1 MIIILNRYSDFL
13 HLNIYFLKN
22 YLTTGVRMSFIK
34 SKNILLVLV
43 SLSVSFVHAYG
54 QPKLDVPDIEF
65 DTFTLDNGLTVVVHE
80 DRKVPM
86 VAVNIWYH
94 VGSKNEKQGKTGF
107 AHLFEHL
114 MFNGTENY
122 NAEYFE
128 PFEKIGA
135 TDQNGTTNSD
145 RTNYFQ
151 NVPTNALDLALW
163 MESERMG
170 HILNVIDQEKLDEQ
184 RGVVQNEKRQGENQ
198 PYGQVWNAIGE
209 AVFPEGHPYSW
220 SVIGSM
226 DDLNAATLD
235 DVKEWFETYYGPTN
249 AVLALAGDID
259 LETAKA
265 KAEEY
270 FGDIPGGPPLS
281 KPKKWIAKRSE
292 QTREVM
298 EDNVPQ
304 TRIYKVWNVAE
315 DGTNDAQALELA
327 ASTLSGSKNSP
338 LYQELVYKTSLAS
351 SVSAFYYGREIA
363 GLFVIVAT
371 VASDQDPNEVE
382 QVMDETLKK
391 YLQRGPDAKLLKNI
405 KTSSVSSLTN
415 GLQRI
420 GGFGGKSDILAT
432 YQTLYGDAGAF
443 REQLNVYLNTST
455 TDIKKAANKWLS
467 SGDYVL
473 SIVPAKKTS
482 VVKSSVDRSKGIPY
496 PTEKLSYSFP
506 KIESAILDNG
516 SKLVLAERNDLPLV
530 NLEVVFNKGWAIE
543 SLDKQGLV
551 NFTMS
556 MIDEGTAK
564 YSSLEFAE
572 AQEALGSGVSFG
584 SSIDTTYASMSSLKA
599 NLEPTLDLLKEGL
612 LNPTFP
618 QDELDKVQKRWLDSI
633 DQQLNNPGSVAN
645 RKIRSLVYGEGHPYA
660 KESGSGIKDTVETFT
675 RNDLIEMHE
684 MLTNPNDTT
693 FIVTGDI
700 NLEDAKSLLNKK
712 FGTWVS
718 ADSNNSEINLYTV
731 ADQTKPRVFLID
743 KPGAIQS
750 YILAA
755 QLLPPTNSDDDILI
769 DYMNYAIAGSFTSR
783 LNMNLREDKSWSY
796 GVRTSTGY
804 SQGQRLMRMTA
815 PVQTDKT
822 APAILEVLREYNEY
836 INNSP
841 ITEDELS
848 KIKNARTLRLPGQY
862 ETLGALLG
870 GMEDIV
876 KYEREFNY
884 LDTIADKR
892 NAIELNDVRA
902 ATKKYLDTNK
912 WTWVIVGDLSQ
923 IETPIRDLNIGTVE
937 VLNN

>member
-1 MIIILNRYSDFL
+1 MKIA
-13 HLNIYFLKN
+13 K
-22 YLTTGVRMSFIK
+22 T
-34 SKNILLVLV
+34 KNILFVLITF
-43 SLSVSFVHAYG
+43 SVSTLFAYG
-54 QPKLDVPDIEF
+54 QTKLDVPDIEY
-65 DTFTLDNGLTVVVHE
+65 DTFTLNNGLTVVVHE

-86 VAVNIWYH
+86 VAVNVWYH
-94 VGSKNEKQGKTGF
+94 VGSKNEKVGKTGF

-135 TDQNGTTNSD
+135 TDQNGTTNND

-198 PYGQVWNAIGE
+198 PYGQVFNAIGK
-209 AVFPEGHPYSW
+209 AVFPKGHPYSW

-226 DDLNAATLD
+226 EDLNAATLD

-249 AVLALAGDID
+249 AVIALAGDID
-259 LETAKA
+259 LETAKI
-265 KAEEY
+265 KVQEY
-270 FGDIPGGPPLS
+270 FGDIQAGPPLT
-281 KPKKWIAKRSE
+281 KPKKWIAKRTE

-304 TRIYKVWNVAE
+304 TRIYKVWNVPE
-315 DGTNDAQALELA
+315 DGTAEAQALDLA
-327 ASTLSGSKNSP
+327 SSTLAGSKNSP
-338 LYQELVYKTSLAS
+338 LYQELVYKTGLATG
-351 SVSAFYYGREIA
+351 VSAFYYGREIA
-363 GLFVIVAT
+363 GLFIISAT
-371 VASDQDPNEVE
+371 VAPGQDVNEVE
-382 QVMDETLKK
+382 NVIDATLQK
-391 YLQRGPDAKLLKNI
+391 YLKTGPNSKLLKNT
-405 KTSSVSSLTN
+405 KTSTIAGLTN

-443 REQLNVYLNTST
+443 KKILAMYLDTSSN
-455 TDIKKAANKWLS
+455 DVKKAANKWLS

-473 SIVPAKKTS
+473 TIVPAAKTS
-482 VVKSSVDRSKGIPY
+482 VVESLVDRSKGIPY

-506 KIESAILDNG
+506 TIKSAILENG

-530 NLEVVFNKGWAIE
+530 QLEIVFNNGYAIE
-543 SLDKQGLV
+543 SDNELGLV

-556 MIDEGTAK
+556 MVDEGTDK
-564 YSSLEFAE
+564 YNSLEFAE
-572 AQEALGSGVSFG
+572 MQESLGSGIGFG
-584 SSIDTTYASMSSLKA
+584 SSIDTTYASMSSLKV
-599 NLEPTLDLLKEGL
+599 NLEKTLDLFKEGL

-618 QDELDKVQKRWLDSI
+618 QVELDKVKKRWLAGI
-633 DQQLNNPGSVAN
+633 DQELNSPASMAN
-645 RKIRSLVYGEGHPYA
+645 REIRTLVYGSGHPYA
-660 KESGSGIKDTVETFT
+660 KASSSGVKNTVENFT
-675 RNDLIEMHE
+675 REDLQGMYAK
-684 MLTNPNDTT
+684 LTNPNDAT

-700 NLEDAKSLLNKK
+700 SLADATELLNKK
-712 FGTWVS
+712 F
-718 ADSNNSEINLYTV
+718 SNWKSPDKAIAQVDLFNVN
-731 ADQTKPRVFLID
+731 DQASPRVFLID

-822 APAILEVLREYNEY
+822 APAITEILREYNEY
-836 INNSP
+836 INSSP
-841 ITEDELS
+841 INEEELS

-870 GMEDIV
+870 GIEDIV
-876 KYEREFNY
+876 KYNRDFDY

-892 NAIELNDVRA
+892 NSIKLEDVQS
-902 ATKKYLDTNK
+902 ATTKYLDTNK
-912 WTWVIVGDLSQ
+912 WTWVIVGDLNE
-923 IETPIRDLNIGTVE
+923 IENPVRDLNIGPVKVIE
-937 VLNN
+937 N

>member
-1 MIIILNRYSDFL
+1 MDLFK
-13 HLNIYFLKN
+13 F
-22 YLTTGVRMSFIK
+22 
-34 SKNILLVLV
+34 KNIFLILATVTI
-43 SLSVSFVHAYG
+43 SSIQAYG
-54 QPKLDVPDIEF
+54 QPELEVPDIEF
-65 DTFTLDNGLTVVVHE
+65 ETFTLDNGLTVVVHE

-94 VGSKNEKQGKTGF
+94 VGSKNEKPGKTGF

-170 HILNVIDQEKLDEQ
+170 HILNVIDQDKLDEQ

-209 AVFPEGHPYSW
+209 AVFPKGHPYSW

-259 LETAKA
+259 VETAKI
-265 KAEEY
+265 KVQEY
-270 FGDIPGGPPLS
+270 FGDIPGGPPLT

-315 DGTNDAQALELA
+315 DGTNEAQALDLA
-327 ASTLSGSKNSP
+327 SSTLAGSKNSP
-338 LYQELVYKTSLAS
+338 LYQELVYKTGLAS
-351 SVSAFYYGREIA
+351 GVSAFYYGREIA

-371 VASDQDPNEVE
+371 VASGQDPDEVE
-382 QVMDETLKK
+382 KVIDDTLEK
-391 YLQRGPDAKLLKNI
+391 YLQRGPDNKLLKNI
-405 KTSSVSSLTN
+405 KTSSISSLTN

-443 REQLNVYLNTST
+443 REQLSIYLNTSAV
-455 TDIKKAANKWLS
+455 DIKKAANKWLT

-482 VVKSSVDRSKGIPY
+482 VVKSQVDRSKGIPY

-506 KIESAILDNG
+506 KIQSAVLDNG

-543 SLDKQGLV
+543 SNEQQGLA

-556 MIDEGTAK
+556 MMDEGTKK
-564 YSSLEFAE
+564 YSSLDFAE
-572 AQEALGSGVSFG
+572 AQERLGSGIGYG
-584 SSIDTTYASMSSLKA
+584 SSIDTTYASLSSMKV
-599 NLEPTLDLLKEGL
+599 NLEATLDLFKEGL
-612 LNPTFP
+612 LNPIFP
-618 QDELDKVQKRWLDSI
+618 QAELDKVKKRWLDSI

-645 RKIRSLVYGEGHPYA
+645 RKIRGLVYGEGHPYA
-660 KESGSGIKDTVETFT
+660 KESSSGLKETVEQFT
-675 RNDLIEMHE
+675 REDLIQMHSL
-684 MLTNPNDTT
+684 LTNPSDST

-700 NLEDAKSLLNKK
+700 SINEATELLNKK
-712 FGTWVS
+712 FNDWTSQASDINPIDLFTVE
-718 ADSNNSEINLYTV
+718 DQSE
-731 ADQTKPRVFLID
+731 PRVFLID

-783 LNMNLREDKSWSY
+783 INMNLREDKSWSY

-836 INNSP
+836 VNDSP
-841 ITEDELS
+841 ITADELS

-876 KYEREFNY
+876 KYNRDFDY

-892 NAIELNDVRA
+892 NAILLEDVRSA
-902 ATKKYLDTNK
+902 SKKYLDTNK
-912 WTWVIVGDLSQ
+912 WTWVIVGDLAQ
-923 IETPIRDLNIGTVE
+923 IESPVRELNIGKVE
-937 VLNN
+937 ILTN

>member
-1 MIIILNRYSDFL
+1 MKIAN
-13 HLNIYFLKN
+13 
-22 YLTTGVRMSFIK
+22 T
-34 SKNILLVLV
+34 KNILLALIT
-43 SLSVSFVHAYG
+43 LSTTASFAYG
-54 QPKLDVPDIEF
+54 QTELNVPDIEY
-65 DTFTLDNGLTVVVHE
+65 DTFTLSNGLTVVVHE

-86 VAVNIWYH
+86 VAVNVWYH
-94 VGSKNEKQGKTGF
+94 VGSKNEKVGKTGF

-135 TDQNGTTNSD
+135 TDQNGTTNND

-198 PYGQVWNAIGE
+198 PYGQVFNAIGK
-209 AVFPEGHPYSW
+209 AAFPEGHPYSW

-226 DDLNAATLD
+226 ADLNAATLD

-249 AVLALAGDID
+249 AVIALAGDID
-259 LETAKA
+259 LETAKI
-265 KAEEY
+265 KVQEY
-270 FGDIPGGPPLS
+270 FGDIQPGPPLT
-281 KPKKWIAKRSE
+281 KPKKWIAKRTE

-304 TRIYKVWNVAE
+304 TRIYKVWNVPE
-315 DGTNDAQALELA
+315 DGTAEAQALDLA
-327 ASTLSGSKNSP
+327 SSTLAGSKNSP
-338 LYQELVYKTSLAS
+338 LYQELVYKTGLATG
-351 SVSAFYYGREIA
+351 VSAFYYGREIA
-363 GLFVIVAT
+363 GLFIISAT
-371 VASDQDPNEVE
+371 VAPEQDVKEVE
-382 QVMDETLKK
+382 SVIDATLEK
-391 YLQRGPDAKLLKNI
+391 YLKTGPNSKLLKNT
-405 KTSSVSSLTN
+405 KTSTIAGLTN

-443 REQLNVYLNTST
+443 RKILEMYLDTSANEV
-455 TDIKKAANKWLS
+455 KAASNKWLS

-473 SIVPAKKTS
+473 TIVPAAKTS
-482 VVKSSVDRSKGIPY
+482 IVESTIDRSKGIPY

-506 KIESAILDNG
+506 KIQSAVLNNG

-530 NLEVVFNKGWAIE
+530 QLEIVFNNGYAVE
-543 SLDKQGLV
+543 SEDELGLV

-556 MIDEGTAK
+556 MVDEGTKK
-564 YSSLEFAE
+564 YNSLEFAE
-572 AQEALGSGVSFG
+572 MQESLGSGIGFG
-584 SSIDTTYASMSSLKA
+584 SSIDTTYASMSSLKV
-599 NLEPTLDLLKEGL
+599 NLEKTLDLFKEGL
-612 LNPTFP
+612 LNPIFP
-618 QDELDKVQKRWLDSI
+618 QVELDKVKKRWLAGI
-633 DQQLNNPGSVAN
+633 DQELNSPASMAN
-645 RKIRSLVYGEGHPYA
+645 REIRTLVYGSGHPYA
-660 KESGSGIKDTVETFT
+660 KASSSGTKNTVETFT
-675 RNDLIEMHE
+675 REDLQAMYAKI
-684 MLTNPNDTT
+684 TNPNDAT

-700 NLEDAKSLLNKK
+700 SLADATNLLNKK
-712 FGTWVS
+712 F
-718 ADSNNSEINLYTV
+718 SNWKSSNKSTIKVNLFDV
-731 ADQTKPRVFLID
+731 EDQTSPRVFLID

-755 QLLPPTNSDDDILI
+755 QLLPPTNSNDDILI

-822 APAILEVLREYNEY
+822 APAILEILREYDEY
-836 INNSP
+836 INSSP
-841 ITEDELS
+841 INSDELS

-862 ETLGALLG
+862 ETLSALLG
-870 GMEDIV
+870 GIEDIV
-876 KYEREFNY
+876 KYNRDYDY

-892 NAIELNDVRA
+892 NSIKLEDVQS
-902 ATKKYLDTNK
+902 ATSKYLDTNK
-912 WTWVIVGDLSQ
+912 WTWVIVGDLNE
-923 IETPIRDLNIGTVE
+923 IEDPIRELNIGPLE
-937 VLNN
+937 IIKN

>member
-1 MIIILNRYSDFL
+1 MKIAN
-13 HLNIYFLKN
+13 
-22 YLTTGVRMSFIK
+22 T
-34 SKNILLVLV
+34 KNILLAFIT
-43 SLSVSFVHAYG
+43 LSTTASFAYG
-54 QPKLDVPDIEF
+54 QTELNVPDIEY
-65 DTFTLDNGLTVVVHE
+65 DTFTLSNGLTVVVHE

-86 VAVNIWYH
+86 VAVNVWYH
-94 VGSKNEKQGKTGF
+94 VGSKNEKVGKTGF

-135 TDQNGTTNSD
+135 TDQNGTTNND

-198 PYGQVWNAIGE
+198 PYGQVFNAIGK
-209 AVFPEGHPYSW
+209 AAFPEGHPYSW

-226 DDLNAATLD
+226 ADLNAATLD

-249 AVLALAGDID
+249 AVIALAGDID
-259 LETAKA
+259 LETAKI
-265 KAEEY
+265 KVQEY
-270 FGDIPGGPPLS
+270 FGDIQPGPPLT
-281 KPKKWIAKRSE
+281 KPKKWIAKRTE

-304 TRIYKVWNVAE
+304 TRIYKVWNVPE
-315 DGTNDAQALELA
+315 DGTAEAQALDLA
-327 ASTLSGSKNSP
+327 SSTLAGSKNSP
-338 LYQELVYKTSLAS
+338 LYQELVYKTGLATG
-351 SVSAFYYGREIA
+351 VSAFYYGREIA
-363 GLFVIVAT
+363 GLFIISAT
-371 VASDQDPNEVE
+371 VAPKQDVKEVE
-382 QVMDETLKK
+382 SVIDATLEK
-391 YLQRGPDAKLLKNI
+391 YLKTGPNSKLLKNT
-405 KTSSVSSLTN
+405 KTSTIAGLTN

-443 REQLNVYLNTST
+443 RKILEMYLDTSANEV
-455 TDIKKAANKWLS
+455 KAASNKWLS

-473 SIVPAKKTS
+473 TIVPAAKTS
-482 VVKSSVDRSKGIPY
+482 IVESTIDRSKGIPY

-506 KIESAILDNG
+506 KIQSAVLNNG

-530 NLEVVFNKGWAIE
+530 QLEIVFNNGYAVE
-543 SLDKQGLV
+543 SEDELGLV

-556 MIDEGTAK
+556 MVDEGTKK
-564 YSSLEFAE
+564 YNSLEFAE
-572 AQEALGSGVSFG
+572 MQESLGSGIGFG
-584 SSIDTTYASMSSLKA
+584 SSIDTTYASMSSLKV
-599 NLEPTLDLLKEGL
+599 NLEKTLDLFKEGL
-612 LNPTFP
+612 LNPIFP
-618 QDELDKVQKRWLDSI
+618 QVELDKVKKRWLAGI
-633 DQQLNNPGSVAN
+633 DQELNSPASMAN
-645 RKIRSLVYGEGHPYA
+645 REIRTLVYGSGHPYA
-660 KESGSGIKDTVETFT
+660 KASSSGTKNTVETFT
-675 RNDLIEMHE
+675 REDLQAMYAKI
-684 MLTNPNDTT
+684 TNPNDAT

-700 NLEDAKSLLNKK
+700 SLADATNLLNKK
-712 FGTWVS
+712 F
-718 ADSNNSEINLYTV
+718 SNWKSSNKSTIKVNLFDV
-731 ADQTKPRVFLID
+731 EDQTSPRVFLID

-755 QLLPPTNSDDDILI
+755 QLLPPTNSNDDILI

-822 APAILEVLREYNEY
+822 APAILEILREYDEY
-836 INNSP
+836 INSSP
-841 ITEDELS
+841 INSDELS

-870 GMEDIV
+870 GIEDIV
-876 KYEREFNY
+876 KYNRDYDY

-892 NAIELNDVRA
+892 NSIKLEDVQS
-902 ATKKYLDTNK
+902 ATSKYLDTNK
-912 WTWVIVGDLSQ
+912 WTWVIVGDLNE
-923 IETPIRDLNIGTVE
+923 IEDPIRELNIGPLE
-937 VLNN
+937 IIKN

>member
-1 MIIILNRYSDFL
+1 M
-13 HLNIYFLKN
+13 NIKN
-22 YLTTGVRMSFIK
+22 T
-34 SKNILLVLV
+34 KNILFLLITF
-43 SLSVSFVHAYG
+43 SIGTSFAYG
-54 QPKLDVPDIEF
+54 QAELEVPDIKY
-65 DTFTLDNGLTVVVHE
+65 DTFTLENGLTVVVHE

-86 VAVNIWYH
+86 VAVNVWYH
-94 VGSKNEKQGKTGF
+94 VGSKNEKVGKTGF

-122 NAEYFE
+122 NNEYFE

-170 HILNVIDQEKLDEQ
+170 HILDVIDEDKLNEQ
-184 RGVVQNEKRQGENQ
+184 RGVVQNEKRQGENS
-198 PYGQVWNAIGE
+198 PYGKAFNSINTGA
-209 AVFPEGHPYSW
+209 FPIGHPYSW

-226 DDLNAATLD
+226 EDLNAATLD

-259 LETAKA
+259 LETAKI
-265 KAEEY
+265 KVQEY
-270 FGDIPGGPPLS
+270 FGDIQGGPPLT
-281 KPKKWIAKRSE
+281 KPKKWIAKRTE
-292 QTREVM
+292 QTREIM

-304 TRIYKVWNVAE
+304 TRIYKVWNVPE
-315 DGTNDAQALELA
+315 DGTPEAQALDLA
-327 ASTLSGSKNSP
+327 ASTLAGSKNSP
-338 LYQELVYKTSLAS
+338 LYQELVYKTGLATS
-351 SVSAFYYGREIA
+351 ASAFYYGREIA
-363 GLFVIVAT
+363 GLFIISAT
-371 VASDQDPNEVE
+371 VAPNQDAAKVESIIDSTLEKFLKTGPN
-382 QVMDETLKK
+382 
-391 YLQRGPDAKLLKNI
+391 AKLLKNT
-405 KTSSVSSLTN
+405 KTSTIAGLTN

-443 REQLNVYLNTST
+443 RNILEIYLDTSA
-455 TDIKKAANKWLS
+455 KEVKQAANKWLS

-473 SIVPAKKTS
+473 SIVPAAKTS
-482 VVKSSVDRSKGIPY
+482 VVKSKVDRTKGIPY

-506 KIESAILDNG
+506 KIQSTVLDNG

-530 NLEVVFNKGWAIE
+530 QLEIVFNNGYAVE
-543 SLDKQGLV
+543 SNDELGLV

-556 MIDEGTAK
+556 MVDEGTKK
-564 YSSLEFAE
+564 YDSLEFAE
-572 AQEALGSGVSFG
+572 MQESLGSGIGFG
-584 SSIDTTYASMSSLKA
+584 SSIDTTYASMSSLKV
-599 NLEPTLDLLKEGL
+599 NLEQTLDLFKEGL

-618 QDELDKVQKRWLDSI
+618 QVELDKVKKRWLAGI
-633 DQQLNNPGSVAN
+633 DQELNSPASMAN
-645 RKIRSLVYGEGHPYA
+645 REIRSLVYGSGHPYA
-660 KESGSGIKDTVETFT
+660 KASSSGIKSTVEAFK
-675 RNDLIEMHE
+675 REDLIDMYSK
-684 MLTNPNDTT
+684 LTNPNDAT
-693 FIVTGDI
+693 FIITGDI
-700 NLEDAKSLLNKK
+700 SLDEATQLLNNK
-712 FGTWVS
+712 FTDWTSLNETS
-718 ADSNNSEINLYTV
+718 AKVDLFNVE
-731 ADQTKPRVFLID
+731 DQASPRVFLID

-822 APAILEVLREYNEY
+822 APAILEILREYDEY
-836 INNSP
+836 INTTP
-841 ITEDELS
+841 INADELS

-862 ETLGALLG
+862 ETLSALLG
-870 GMEDIV
+870 GIEDIV
-876 KYEREFNY
+876 KYNRDFNY

-892 NAIELNDVRA
+892 NSIKLEDVRLA
-902 ATKKYLDTNK
+902 STKYLDTNK
-912 WTWVIVGDLSQ
+912 WTWVIVGDLKE
-923 IETPIRDLNIGTVE
+923 IEGPIRELNIGNLE
-937 VLNN
+937 IISN

>member
-1 MIIILNRYSDFL
+1 M
-13 HLNIYFLKN
+13 NIKN
-22 YLTTGVRMSFIK
+22 T
-34 SKNILLVLV
+34 KNILFLLITF
-43 SLSVSFVHAYG
+43 SIGTSFAYG
-54 QPKLDVPDIEF
+54 QAELEVPDIKY
-65 DTFTLDNGLTVVVHE
+65 DTFTLENGLTVVVHE

-86 VAVNIWYH
+86 VAVNVWYH
-94 VGSKNEKQGKTGF
+94 VGSKNEKVGKTGF

-122 NAEYFE
+122 NNEYFE

-170 HILNVIDQEKLDEQ
+170 HILDVIDEDKLNEQ
-184 RGVVQNEKRQGENQ
+184 RGVVQNEKRQGENS
-198 PYGQVWNAIGE
+198 PYGKAFNSINTGA
-209 AVFPEGHPYSW
+209 FPIGHPYSW

-226 DDLNAATLD
+226 EDLNAATLD

-259 LETAKA
+259 LETAKI
-265 KAEEY
+265 KVQEY
-270 FGDIPGGPPLS
+270 FGDIQGGPPLT
-281 KPKKWIAKRSE
+281 KPKKWIAKRTE
-292 QTREVM
+292 QTREIM

-304 TRIYKVWNVAE
+304 TRIYKVWNVPE
-315 DGTNDAQALELA
+315 DGTPEAQALDLA
-327 ASTLSGSKNSP
+327 ASTLAGSKNSP
-338 LYQELVYKTSLAS
+338 LYQELVYKTGLATS
-351 SVSAFYYGREIA
+351 ASAFYYGREIA
-363 GLFVIVAT
+363 GLFIISAT
-371 VASDQDPNEVE
+371 VAPNQDAAKVESIIDSTLEKFLKTGPN
-382 QVMDETLKK
+382 
-391 YLQRGPDAKLLKNI
+391 AKLLKNT
-405 KTSSVSSLTN
+405 KTSTIAGLTN

-443 REQLNVYLNTST
+443 RNILEMYLDTSA
-455 TDIKKAANKWLS
+455 KEVKQAANKWLS

-473 SIVPAKKTS
+473 SIVPAAKTS
-482 VVKSSVDRSKGIPY
+482 VVKSKVDRTKGIPY

-506 KIESAILDNG
+506 KIQSTVLDNG

-530 NLEVVFNKGWAIE
+530 QLEIVFNNGYAVE
-543 SLDKQGLV
+543 SNDELGLV

-556 MIDEGTAK
+556 MVDEGTKK
-564 YSSLEFAE
+564 YDSLEFAE
-572 AQEALGSGVSFG
+572 MQESLGSGIGFG
-584 SSIDTTYASMSSLKA
+584 SSIDTTYASMSSLKV
-599 NLEPTLDLLKEGL
+599 NLEQTLDLFKEGL

-618 QDELDKVQKRWLDSI
+618 QVELDKVKKRWLAGI
-633 DQQLNNPGSVAN
+633 DQELNSPASMAN
-645 RKIRSLVYGEGHPYA
+645 REIRTLVYGSGHPYA
-660 KESGSGIKDTVETFT
+660 KASSSGIKSTVEAFK
-675 RNDLIEMHE
+675 REDLIDMYSK
-684 MLTNPNDTT
+684 LTNPNDAT
-693 FIVTGDI
+693 FIITGDI
-700 NLEDAKSLLNKK
+700 SLDEATQLLNNK
-712 FGTWVS
+712 FTDWTSLNETS
-718 ADSNNSEINLYTV
+718 AKVDLFNVE
-731 ADQTKPRVFLID
+731 DQASPRVFLID

-822 APAILEVLREYNEY
+822 APAILEILREYDEY
-836 INNSP
+836 INTTP
-841 ITEDELS
+841 INADELS

-862 ETLGALLG
+862 ETLSALLG
-870 GMEDIV
+870 GIEDIV
-876 KYEREFNY
+876 KYNRDFNY

-892 NAIELNDVRA
+892 NSIKLEDVRLA
-902 ATKKYLDTNK
+902 STKYLDTNK
-912 WTWVIVGDLSQ
+912 WTWVIVGDLKE
-923 IETPIRDLNIGTVE
+923 IEGPIRELNIGNLE
-937 VLNN
+937 IISN

>member
-1 MIIILNRYSDFL
+1 MKIAN
-13 HLNIYFLKN
+13 
-22 YLTTGVRMSFIK
+22 T
-34 SKNILLVLV
+34 KNILLALIT
-43 SLSVSFVHAYG
+43 LSTTASFAYG
-54 QPKLDVPDIEF
+54 QTELNVPDIEY
-65 DTFTLDNGLTVVVHE
+65 DTFTLSNGLTVVVHE

-86 VAVNIWYH
+86 VAVNVWYH
-94 VGSKNEKQGKTGF
+94 VGSKNEKVGKTGF

-135 TDQNGTTNSD
+135 TDQNGTTNND

-198 PYGQVWNAIGE
+198 PYGQVFNAIGK
-209 AVFPEGHPYSW
+209 AAFPEGHPYSW

-226 DDLNAATLD
+226 ADLNAATLD

-249 AVLALAGDID
+249 AVIALAGDID
-259 LETAKA
+259 LETAKI
-265 KAEEY
+265 KVQEY
-270 FGDIPGGPPLS
+270 FGDIQPGPPLT
-281 KPKKWIAKRSE
+281 KPKKWIAKRTE

-304 TRIYKVWNVAE
+304 TRIYKVWNVPE
-315 DGTNDAQALELA
+315 DGTAEAQALDLA
-327 ASTLSGSKNSP
+327 SSTLAGSKNSP
-338 LYQELVYKTSLAS
+338 LYQELVYKTGLATG
-351 SVSAFYYGREIA
+351 VSAFYYGREIA
-363 GLFVIVAT
+363 GLFIISAT
-371 VASDQDPNEVE
+371 VAPEQDVKKVE
-382 QVMDETLKK
+382 SVIDATLEK
-391 YLQRGPDAKLLKNI
+391 YLKTGPNSKLLKNT
-405 KTSSVSSLTN
+405 KTSTIAGLTN

-443 REQLNVYLNTST
+443 RKILEMYLDTSANEV
-455 TDIKKAANKWLS
+455 KAASNKWLS

-473 SIVPAKKTS
+473 TIVPAAKTS
-482 VVKSSVDRSKGIPY
+482 IVESTIDRSKGIPY

-506 KIESAILDNG
+506 KIQSAVLNNG

-530 NLEVVFNKGWAIE
+530 QLEIVFNNGYAVE
-543 SLDKQGLV
+543 SEDELGLV

-556 MIDEGTAK
+556 MVDEGTKK
-564 YSSLEFAE
+564 YNSLEFAE
-572 AQEALGSGVSFG
+572 MQESLGSGIGFG
-584 SSIDTTYASMSSLKA
+584 SSIDTTYASMSSLKV
-599 NLEPTLDLLKEGL
+599 NLEKTLDLFKEGL
-612 LNPTFP
+612 LNPIFP
-618 QDELDKVQKRWLDSI
+618 QVELDKVKKRWLAGI
-633 DQQLNNPGSVAN
+633 DQELNSPASMAN
-645 RKIRSLVYGEGHPYA
+645 REIRTLVYGSGHPYA
-660 KESGSGIKDTVETFT
+660 KASSSGTKNTVETFT
-675 RNDLIEMHE
+675 REDLQAMYAKI
-684 MLTNPNDTT
+684 TNPNDAT

-700 NLEDAKSLLNKK
+700 SLADATNLLNKK
-712 FGTWVS
+712 F
-718 ADSNNSEINLYTV
+718 SNWKSSNKSTIKVNLFDV
-731 ADQTKPRVFLID
+731 EDQTSPRVFLID

-755 QLLPPTNSDDDILI
+755 QLLPPTNSNDDILI

-822 APAILEVLREYNEY
+822 APAILEILREYDEY
-836 INNSP
+836 INSSP
-841 ITEDELS
+841 INSDELS

-862 ETLGALLG
+862 ETLSALLG
-870 GMEDIV
+870 GIEDIV
-876 KYEREFNY
+876 KYNRDYDY

-892 NAIELNDVRA
+892 NSIKLEDVQS
-902 ATKKYLDTNK
+902 ATSKYLDTNK
-912 WTWVIVGDLSQ
+912 WTWVIVGDLNE
-923 IETPIRDLNIGTVE
+923 IEDPIRELNIGPLE
-937 VLNN
+937 IIKN

>member
-1 MIIILNRYSDFL
+1 MKIVN
-13 HLNIYFLKN
+13 
-22 YLTTGVRMSFIK
+22 T
-34 SKNILLVLV
+34 KNILFVLIT
-43 SLSVSFVHAYG
+43 LSVSTLFAYG
-54 QPKLDVPDIEF
+54 QTKLDVPDIEY
-65 DTFTLDNGLTVVVHE
+65 DTFTLNNGLTVVVHE

-86 VAVNIWYH
+86 VAVNVWYH
-94 VGSKNEKQGKTGF
+94 VGSKNEKVGKTGF

-135 TDQNGTTNSD
+135 TDQNGTTNND

-198 PYGQVWNAIGE
+198 PYGQVFNAIGK
-209 AVFPEGHPYSW
+209 AVFPKGHPYSW

-226 DDLNAATLD
+226 EDLNAATLD

-249 AVLALAGDID
+249 AVIALAGDID
-259 LETAKA
+259 LETAKI
-265 KAEEY
+265 KVQEY
-270 FGDIPGGPPLS
+270 FGDIQAGPPLT
-281 KPKKWIAKRSE
+281 KPKKWIAKRTE

-304 TRIYKVWNVAE
+304 TRIYKVWNVPE
-315 DGTNDAQALELA
+315 DGTAEAQALDLA
-327 ASTLSGSKNSP
+327 SSTLAGSKNSP
-338 LYQELVYKTSLAS
+338 LYQELVYKKGLATG
-351 SVSAFYYGREIA
+351 VSAFYYGREIA
-363 GLFVIVAT
+363 GLFIISAT
-371 VASDQDPNEVE
+371 VAPGQDVNEVE
-382 QVMDETLKK
+382 NVIDATLQK
-391 YLQRGPDAKLLKNI
+391 YLKTGPNSKLLKNT
-405 KTSSVSSLTN
+405 KTSTIAGLTN

-443 REQLNVYLNTST
+443 KKILAMYLDTSAS
-455 TDIKKAANKWLS
+455 DVKKAANKWLS

-473 SIVPAKKTS
+473 TIVPAAKTS
-482 VVKSSVDRSKGIPY
+482 VVKSLVDRSKGIPY

-506 KIESAILDNG
+506 TIQSAILENG
-516 SKLVLAERNDLPLV
+516 TKLVLAERNDLPLV
-530 NLEVVFNKGWAIE
+530 QLEIVFNNGYAIE
-543 SLDKQGLV
+543 SDNELGLV

-556 MIDEGTAK
+556 MVDEGTDK
-564 YSSLEFAE
+564 YNSLEFAE
-572 AQEALGSGVSFG
+572 MQESLGSGIGFG
-584 SSIDTTYASMSSLKA
+584 SSIDTTYASMSSLKV
-599 NLEPTLDLLKEGL
+599 NLEKTLDLFKEGL

-618 QDELDKVQKRWLDSI
+618 QVELDKVKKRWLAGI
-633 DQQLNNPGSVAN
+633 DQELNSPASMAN
-645 RKIRSLVYGEGHPYA
+645 REIRTLVYGSGHPYA
-660 KESGSGIKDTVETFT
+660 KSSSSGIKSTVENFT
-675 RNDLIEMHE
+675 REDLQGMYAK
-684 MLTNPNDTT
+684 LTNPNDAT

-700 NLEDAKSLLNKK
+700 SLADATELLNKK
-712 FGTWVS
+712 F
-718 ADSNNSEINLYTV
+718 SNWKSPDKAIVQVDLFNVN
-731 ADQTKPRVFLID
+731 DQASPRVFLID

-822 APAILEVLREYNEY
+822 APAIIEILREYNEY
-836 INNSP
+836 INSSP
-841 ITEDELS
+841 INEEELS

-870 GMEDIV
+870 GIEDIV
-876 KYEREFNY
+876 KYNRDFDY

-892 NAIELNDVRA
+892 NSIKLKDVQS
-902 ATKKYLDTNK
+902 ATTKYLDTNK
-912 WTWVIVGDLSQ
+912 WTWVIVGDLNE
-923 IETPIRDLNIGTVE
+923 IENPVRNLNIGPVKIIE
-937 VLNN
+937 N

>member
-1 MIIILNRYSDFL
+1 MDLFK
-13 HLNIYFLKN
+13 F
-22 YLTTGVRMSFIK
+22 
-34 SKNILLVLV
+34 KNIFLILATVTIG
-43 SLSVSFVHAYG
+43 SIQAYG
-54 QPKLDVPDIEF
+54 QPELEVPDIEF
-65 DTFTLDNGLTVVVHE
+65 ETFTLDNGLTVVVHE

-94 VGSKNEKQGKTGF
+94 VGSKNEKPGKTGF

-170 HILNVIDQEKLDEQ
+170 HILNVIDQDKLDEQ

-209 AVFPEGHPYSW
+209 AVFPKGHPYSW

-259 LETAKA
+259 VETAKI
-265 KAEEY
+265 KVQEY
-270 FGDIPGGPPLS
+270 FGDIPGGPPLT

-315 DGTNDAQALELA
+315 DGTNEAQALDLA
-327 ASTLSGSKNSP
+327 SSTLAGSKNSP
-338 LYQELVYKTSLAS
+338 LYQELVYKTGLAS
-351 SVSAFYYGREIA
+351 GVSAFYYGREIA

-371 VASDQDPNEVE
+371 VASGQDPDEVE
-382 QVMDETLKK
+382 KVIDDTLEK
-391 YLQRGPDAKLLKNI
+391 YLQRGPDTKLLKNI
-405 KTSSVSSLTN
+405 KTSSISSLTN

-443 REQLNVYLNTST
+443 REQLSIYLNTSAV
-455 TDIKKAANKWLS
+455 DIKKAANKWLT

-482 VVKSSVDRSKGIPY
+482 VVKSQVDRSKGIPY

-506 KIESAILDNG
+506 KIQSAVLDNG

-543 SLDKQGLV
+543 SNEQQGLA

-556 MIDEGTAK
+556 MMDEGTKK
-564 YSSLEFAE
+564 YSSLDFAE
-572 AQEALGSGVSFG
+572 AQERLGSGIGYG
-584 SSIDTTYASMSSLKA
+584 SSIDTTYASLSSMKV
-599 NLEPTLDLLKEGL
+599 NLEATLDLFKEGL
-612 LNPTFP
+612 LNPIFP
-618 QDELDKVQKRWLDSI
+618 QAELDKVKKRWLDSI

-645 RKIRSLVYGEGHPYA
+645 RKIRGLVYGEGHPYA
-660 KESGSGIKDTVETFT
+660 KESSSGLKETVEQFT
-675 RNDLIEMHE
+675 REDLIQMHSL
-684 MLTNPNDTT
+684 LTNPSDST

-700 NLEDAKSLLNKK
+700 SLNEATELLNKK
-712 FGTWVS
+712 FNDWTSQASDINPIDLFTVE
-718 ADSNNSEINLYTV
+718 DQSE
-731 ADQTKPRVFLID
+731 PRVFLID

-783 LNMNLREDKSWSY
+783 INMNLREDKSWSY

-836 INNSP
+836 VNDAP
-841 ITEDELS
+841 ITADELS

-876 KYEREFNY
+876 KYNRDFDY

-892 NAIELNDVRA
+892 NAILLEDVRSA
-902 ATKKYLDTNK
+902 SKKYLDTNK
-912 WTWVIVGDLSQ
+912 WTWVIVGDLAQ
-923 IETPIRDLNIGTVE
+923 IESPVRELNIGKVE
-937 VLNN
+937 ILTN

>member
-1 MIIILNRYSDFL
+1 MDLFK
-13 HLNIYFLKN
+13 F
-22 YLTTGVRMSFIK
+22 
-34 SKNILLVLV
+34 KNIFLILATVTI
-43 SLSVSFVHAYG
+43 SSIQAYG
-54 QPKLDVPDIEF
+54 QPELEVPDIEF
-65 DTFTLDNGLTVVVHE
+65 ETFTLDNGLTVVVHE

-94 VGSKNEKQGKTGF
+94 VGSKNEKPGKTGF

-170 HILNVIDQEKLDEQ
+170 HILNVIDQDKLDEQ

-209 AVFPEGHPYSW
+209 AVFPKGHPYSW

-259 LETAKA
+259 VETAKI
-265 KAEEY
+265 KVQEY
-270 FGDIPGGPPLS
+270 FGDIPGGPPLT

-315 DGTNDAQALELA
+315 DGTNEAQALDLA
-327 ASTLSGSKNSP
+327 SSTLAGSKNSP
-338 LYQELVYKTSLAS
+338 LYQELVYKTGLAS
-351 SVSAFYYGREIA
+351 GVSAFYYGREIA

-371 VASDQDPNEVE
+371 VASGQDPDEVE
-382 QVMDETLKK
+382 KVIDDTLEK
-391 YLQRGPDAKLLKNI
+391 YLQRGPDTKLLKNI
-405 KTSSVSSLTN
+405 KTSSISSLTN

-443 REQLNVYLNTST
+443 REQLSIYLNTSAV
-455 TDIKKAANKWLS
+455 DIKKAANKWLT

-482 VVKSSVDRSKGIPY
+482 VVKSQVDRTKGIPY

-506 KIESAILDNG
+506 KIQSAVLDNG

-543 SLDKQGLV
+543 SNEQQGLA

-556 MIDEGTAK
+556 MMDEGTKK
-564 YSSLEFAE
+564 YSSLDFAE
-572 AQEALGSGVSFG
+572 AQERLGSGIGYG
-584 SSIDTTYASMSSLKA
+584 SSIDTTYASLSSMKV
-599 NLEPTLDLLKEGL
+599 NLEATLDLFKEGL
-612 LNPTFP
+612 LNPIFP
-618 QDELDKVQKRWLDSI
+618 QAELDKVKKRWLDSI

-645 RKIRSLVYGEGHPYA
+645 RKIRGLVYGEGHPYA
-660 KESGSGIKDTVETFT
+660 KESSSGLKETVEQFT
-675 RNDLIEMHE
+675 REDLIKMHAL
-684 MLTNPNDTT
+684 LTNPSDST

-700 NLEDAKSLLNKK
+700 SLNEATELLNKK
-712 FGTWVS
+712 FNDWTSQASDINPIDLFTVE
-718 ADSNNSEINLYTV
+718 DQSE
-731 ADQTKPRVFLID
+731 PRVFLID

-783 LNMNLREDKSWSY
+783 INMNLREDKSWSY

-822 APAILEVLREYNEY
+822 APAILEVLREYNQY
-836 INNSP
+836 VNDSP
-841 ITEDELS
+841 ITADELS

-876 KYEREFNY
+876 KYNRDFDY

-892 NAIELNDVRA
+892 NAILLEDVRSA
-902 ATKKYLDTNK
+902 SKKYLDTNK
-912 WTWVIVGDLSQ
+912 WTWVIVGDLAQ
-923 IETPIRDLNIGTVE
+923 IESPVRELNIGKVE
-937 VLNN
+937 ILTN

>member
-1 MIIILNRYSDFL
+1 MKIAN
-13 HLNIYFLKN
+13 
-22 YLTTGVRMSFIK
+22 T
-34 SKNILLVLV
+34 KNILLAFIT
-43 SLSVSFVHAYG
+43 LSTTASFAYG
-54 QPKLDVPDIEF
+54 QTELNVPDIEY
-65 DTFTLDNGLTVVVHE
+65 DTFTLSNGLTVVVHE

-86 VAVNIWYH
+86 VAVNVWYH
-94 VGSKNEKQGKTGF
+94 VGSKNEKVGKTGF

-135 TDQNGTTNSD
+135 TDQNGTTNND

-198 PYGQVWNAIGE
+198 PYGQVFNAIGK
-209 AVFPEGHPYSW
+209 AAFPEGHPYSW

-226 DDLNAATLD
+226 ADLNAATLD

-249 AVLALAGDID
+249 AVIALAGDID
-259 LETAKA
+259 LETAKI
-265 KAEEY
+265 KVQEY
-270 FGDIPGGPPLS
+270 FGDIQPGPPLT
-281 KPKKWIAKRSE
+281 KPKKWIAKRTE

-304 TRIYKVWNVAE
+304 TRIYKVWNVPE
-315 DGTNDAQALELA
+315 DGTAEAQALDLA
-327 ASTLSGSKNSP
+327 SSTLAGSKNSP
-338 LYQELVYKTSLAS
+338 LYQELVYKTGLATG
-351 SVSAFYYGREIA
+351 VSAFYYGREIA
-363 GLFVIVAT
+363 GLFIISAT
-371 VASDQDPNEVE
+371 VAPEQDVKEVE
-382 QVMDETLKK
+382 SVIDATLEK
-391 YLQRGPDAKLLKNI
+391 YLKTGPNSKLLKNT
-405 KTSSVSSLTN
+405 KTSTIAGLTN

-443 REQLNVYLNTST
+443 RKILEMYLDTSANEV
-455 TDIKKAANKWLS
+455 KAASNKWLS

-473 SIVPAKKTS
+473 TIVPAAKTS
-482 VVKSSVDRSKGIPY
+482 VVESTIDRSKGIPY

-506 KIESAILDNG
+506 KIQSAVLNNG

-530 NLEVVFNKGWAIE
+530 QLEIVFNNGYAVE
-543 SLDKQGLV
+543 SEDELGLV

-556 MIDEGTAK
+556 MVDEGTKK
-564 YSSLEFAE
+564 YNSLEFAE
-572 AQEALGSGVSFG
+572 MQESLGSGIGFG
-584 SSIDTTYASMSSLKA
+584 SSIDTTYASMSSLKV
-599 NLEPTLDLLKEGL
+599 NLEKTLDLFKEGL
-612 LNPTFP
+612 LNPIFP
-618 QDELDKVQKRWLDSI
+618 QVELDKVKKRWLAGI
-633 DQQLNNPGSVAN
+633 DQELNSPASMAN
-645 RKIRSLVYGEGHPYA
+645 REIRTLVYGSGHPYA
-660 KESGSGIKDTVETFT
+660 KASSSGTKNTVETFT
-675 RNDLIEMHE
+675 REDLQAMYAKI
-684 MLTNPNDTT
+684 TNPNDAT

-700 NLEDAKSLLNKK
+700 SLADATNLLNKK
-712 FGTWVS
+712 F
-718 ADSNNSEINLYTV
+718 SNWKSSNKSTIKVNLFDV
-731 ADQTKPRVFLID
+731 EDQTSPRVFLID

-755 QLLPPTNSDDDILI
+755 QLLPPTNSNDDILI

-822 APAILEVLREYNEY
+822 APAILEILREYDEY
-836 INNSP
+836 INSSP
-841 ITEDELS
+841 INSDELS

-870 GMEDIV
+870 GIEDIV
-876 KYEREFNY
+876 KYNRDYDY

-892 NAIELNDVRA
+892 NSIKLEDVQS
-902 ATKKYLDTNK
+902 ATSKYLDTNK
-912 WTWVIVGDLSQ
+912 WTWVIVGDLNE
-923 IETPIRDLNIGTVE
+923 IEDPIRELNIGPLE
-937 VLNN
+937 IIKN

>member
-1 MIIILNRYSDFL
+1 MKIAN
-13 HLNIYFLKN
+13 
-22 YLTTGVRMSFIK
+22 T
-34 SKNILLVLV
+34 KNILLAFIT
-43 SLSVSFVHAYG
+43 LSTTASFAYG
-54 QPKLDVPDIEF
+54 QTELNVPDIEY
-65 DTFTLDNGLTVVVHE
+65 DTFTLSNGLTVVVHE

-86 VAVNIWYH
+86 VAVNVWYH
-94 VGSKNEKQGKTGF
+94 VGSKNEKVGKTGF

-135 TDQNGTTNSD
+135 TDQNGTTNND

-198 PYGQVWNAIGE
+198 PYGQVFNAIGK
-209 AVFPEGHPYSW
+209 AAFPEGHPYSW

-226 DDLNAATLD
+226 ADLNAATLD

-249 AVLALAGDID
+249 AVIALAGDID
-259 LETAKA
+259 LETAKI
-265 KAEEY
+265 KVQEY
-270 FGDIPGGPPLS
+270 FGDIQPGPPLT
-281 KPKKWIAKRSE
+281 KPKKWIAKRTE

-304 TRIYKVWNVAE
+304 TRIYKVWNVPE
-315 DGTNDAQALELA
+315 DGTAEAQALDLA
-327 ASTLSGSKNSP
+327 SSTLAGSKNSP
-338 LYQELVYKTSLAS
+338 LYQELVYKTGLATG
-351 SVSAFYYGREIA
+351 VSAFYYGREIA
-363 GLFVIVAT
+363 GLFIISAT
-371 VASDQDPNEVE
+371 VAPEQDVKEVE
-382 QVMDETLKK
+382 SVIDATLEK
-391 YLQRGPDAKLLKNI
+391 YLKTGPNSKLLKNT
-405 KTSSVSSLTN
+405 KTSTIAGLTN

-443 REQLNVYLNTST
+443 RKILEMYLDTSANEV
-455 TDIKKAANKWLS
+455 KAASNKWLS

-473 SIVPAKKTS
+473 TIVPAAKTS
-482 VVKSSVDRSKGIPY
+482 VVESTIDRSKGIPY

-506 KIESAILDNG
+506 KIQSAVLNNG

-530 NLEVVFNKGWAIE
+530 QLEIVFNNGYAVE
-543 SLDKQGLV
+543 SEDELGLV

-556 MIDEGTAK
+556 MVDEGTKK
-564 YSSLEFAE
+564 YNSLEFAE
-572 AQEALGSGVSFG
+572 MQESLGSGIGFG
-584 SSIDTTYASMSSLKA
+584 SSIDTTYASMSSLKV
-599 NLEPTLDLLKEGL
+599 NLEKTLDLFKEGL
-612 LNPTFP
+612 LNPIFP
-618 QDELDKVQKRWLDSI
+618 QVELDKVKKRWLAGI
-633 DQQLNNPGSVAN
+633 DQELNSPASMAN
-645 RKIRSLVYGEGHPYA
+645 REIRTLVYGSGHPYA
-660 KESGSGIKDTVETFT
+660 KASSSGTKNTVETFT
-675 RNDLIEMHE
+675 REDLQAMYAKI
-684 MLTNPNDTT
+684 TNPNDAT

-700 NLEDAKSLLNKK
+700 SLADATNLLNKK
-712 FGTWVS
+712 F
-718 ADSNNSEINLYTV
+718 SNWKSSNKSTIKVNLFDV
-731 ADQTKPRVFLID
+731 EDQTSPRVFLID

-755 QLLPPTNSDDDILI
+755 QLLPPTNSNDDILI

-822 APAILEVLREYNEY
+822 APAILEILREYDEY
-836 INNSP
+836 INSSP
-841 ITEDELS
+841 INSDELS

-862 ETLGALLG
+862 ETLSALLG
-870 GMEDIV
+870 GIEDIV
-876 KYEREFNY
+876 KYNRDYDY

-892 NAIELNDVRA
+892 NSIKLEDVQS
-902 ATKKYLDTNK
+902 ATSKYLDTNK
-912 WTWVIVGDLSQ
+912 WTWVIVGDLNE
-923 IETPIRDLNIGTVE
+923 IEDPVRELNIGPLE
-937 VLNN
+937 IIKN

>member
-1 MIIILNRYSDFL
+1 MKIAN
-13 HLNIYFLKN
+13 
-22 YLTTGVRMSFIK
+22 T
-34 SKNILLVLV
+34 KNILFVLITF
-43 SLSVSFVHAYG
+43 SVSTLFAYG
-54 QPKLDVPDIEF
+54 QTKLDVPDIEY
-65 DTFTLDNGLTVVVHE
+65 DTFTLNNGLTVVVHE

-86 VAVNIWYH
+86 VAVNVWYH
-94 VGSKNEKQGKTGF
+94 VGSKNEKVGKTGF

-135 TDQNGTTNSD
+135 TDQNGTTNND

-198 PYGQVWNAIGE
+198 PYGQVFNAIGK
-209 AVFPEGHPYSW
+209 AVFPKGHPYSW

-226 DDLNAATLD
+226 EDLNAATLD

-249 AVLALAGDID
+249 AVIALAGDID
-259 LETAKA
+259 LETAKI
-265 KAEEY
+265 KVQEY
-270 FGDIPGGPPLS
+270 FGDIQAGPPLT
-281 KPKKWIAKRSE
+281 KPKKWIAKRTE

-304 TRIYKVWNVAE
+304 TRIYKVWNVPE
-315 DGTNDAQALELA
+315 DGTAEAQALDLA
-327 ASTLSGSKNSP
+327 SSTLAGSKNSP
-338 LYQELVYKTSLAS
+338 LYQELVYKTGLATG
-351 SVSAFYYGREIA
+351 VSAFYYGREIA
-363 GLFVIVAT
+363 GLFIISAT
-371 VASDQDPNEVE
+371 VAPGQDVNEVE
-382 QVMDETLKK
+382 NVIDATLQK
-391 YLQRGPDAKLLKNI
+391 YLETGPNSKLLKNT
-405 KTSSVSSLTN
+405 KTSTIAGLTN

-443 REQLNVYLNTST
+443 KKILAMYLDTST
-455 TDIKKAANKWLS
+455 NDVKKAANKWLS

-473 SIVPAKKTS
+473 TIVPAAKTS
-482 VVKSSVDRSKGIPY
+482 VVESLVDRSKGIPY

-506 KIESAILDNG
+506 TIQSAILENG
-516 SKLVLAERNDLPLV
+516 TKLVLAERNDLPLV
-530 NLEVVFNKGWAIE
+530 QLEIVFNNGYAIE
-543 SLDKQGLV
+543 SDNELGLV

-556 MIDEGTAK
+556 MVDEGTDK
-564 YSSLEFAE
+564 YNSLEFAE
-572 AQEALGSGVSFG
+572 MQESLGSGIGFG
-584 SSIDTTYASMSSLKA
+584 SSIDTTYASMSSLKV
-599 NLEPTLDLLKEGL
+599 NLEKTLDLFKEGL

-618 QDELDKVQKRWLDSI
+618 QVELDKVKKRWLAGI
-633 DQQLNNPGSVAN
+633 DQELNSPASMAN
-645 RKIRSLVYGEGHPYA
+645 RQIRTLVYGSGHPYA
-660 KESGSGIKDTVETFT
+660 KASSSGIKSTVENFT
-675 RNDLIEMHE
+675 REDLQGMYAK
-684 MLTNPNDTT
+684 LTNPNDAT

-700 NLEDAKSLLNKK
+700 SLADATELLNKK
-712 FGTWVS
+712 F
-718 ADSNNSEINLYTV
+718 SNWKSPDKAIAQVDLFNVN
-731 ADQTKPRVFLID
+731 DQASPRVFLID

-822 APAILEVLREYNEY
+822 APAITEILREYNEY
-836 INNSP
+836 INSSP
-841 ITEDELS
+841 INEEELS

-870 GMEDIV
+870 GIEDIV
-876 KYEREFNY
+876 KYNRDFDY

-892 NAIELNDVRA
+892 NSIKLEDVQS
-902 ATKKYLDTNK
+902 ATTKYLDTDK
-912 WTWVIVGDLSQ
+912 WTWVIVGDLNE
-923 IETPIRDLNIGTVE
+923 IENPVRDLNIGPVKVIE
-937 VLNN
+937 N

>member
-1 MIIILNRYSDFL
+1 MKIAN
-13 HLNIYFLKN
+13 
-22 YLTTGVRMSFIK
+22 T
-34 SKNILLVLV
+34 KNILLALIT
-43 SLSVSFVHAYG
+43 LSTTASFAYG
-54 QPKLDVPDIEF
+54 QTELNVPDIEY
-65 DTFTLDNGLTVVVHE
+65 DTFTLSNGLTVVVHE

-86 VAVNIWYH
+86 VAVNVWYH
-94 VGSKNEKQGKTGF
+94 VGSKNEKVGKTGF

-135 TDQNGTTNSD
+135 TDQNGTTNND

-198 PYGQVWNAIGE
+198 PYGQVFNAIGK
-209 AVFPEGHPYSW
+209 AAFPEGHPYSW

-226 DDLNAATLD
+226 ADLNAATLD

-249 AVLALAGDID
+249 AVIALAGDID
-259 LETAKA
+259 LETAKI
-265 KAEEY
+265 KVQEY
-270 FGDIPGGPPLS
+270 FGDIQPGPPLT
-281 KPKKWIAKRSE
+281 KPKKWIAKRTE

-304 TRIYKVWNVAE
+304 TRIYKVWNVPE
-315 DGTNDAQALELA
+315 DGTAESQALDLA
-327 ASTLSGSKNSP
+327 SSTLAGSKNSP
-338 LYQELVYKTSLAS
+338 LYQELVYKTGLATG
-351 SVSAFYYGREIA
+351 VSAFYYGREIA
-363 GLFVIVAT
+363 GLFIISAT
-371 VASDQDPNEVE
+371 VAPEQDVKEVE
-382 QVMDETLKK
+382 SVIDATLEK
-391 YLQRGPDAKLLKNI
+391 YLKTGPNSKLLKNT
-405 KTSSVSSLTN
+405 KTSTIAGLTN

-443 REQLNVYLNTST
+443 RKILEMYLDTSANEV
-455 TDIKKAANKWLS
+455 KAASNKWLS

-473 SIVPAKKTS
+473 TIVPAAKTS
-482 VVKSSVDRSKGIPY
+482 IVESTIDRSKGIPY

-506 KIESAILDNG
+506 KIQSAVLNNG

-530 NLEVVFNKGWAIE
+530 QLEIVFNNGYAVE
-543 SLDKQGLV
+543 SEDELGLV

-556 MIDEGTAK
+556 MVDEGTKK
-564 YSSLEFAE
+564 YNSLEFAE
-572 AQEALGSGVSFG
+572 MQESLGSGIGFG
-584 SSIDTTYASMSSLKA
+584 SSIDTTYASMSSLKV
-599 NLEPTLDLLKEGL
+599 NLEKTLDLFKEGL
-612 LNPTFP
+612 LNPIFP
-618 QDELDKVQKRWLDSI
+618 QVELDKVKKRWLAGI
-633 DQQLNNPGSVAN
+633 DQELNSPASMAN
-645 RKIRSLVYGEGHPYA
+645 REIRTLVYGSGHPYA
-660 KESGSGIKDTVETFT
+660 KASSSGTKNTVETFT
-675 RNDLIEMHE
+675 REDLQAMYAKI
-684 MLTNPNDTT
+684 TNPNDAT

-700 NLEDAKSLLNKK
+700 SLADATNLLNKK
-712 FGTWVS
+712 F
-718 ADSNNSEINLYTV
+718 SNWKSSNKSTIKVNLFDV
-731 ADQTKPRVFLID
+731 EDQTSPRVFLID

-755 QLLPPTNSDDDILI
+755 QLLPPTNSNDDILI

-822 APAILEVLREYNEY
+822 APAILEILREYDEY
-836 INNSP
+836 INSSP
-841 ITEDELS
+841 INSDELS

-862 ETLGALLG
+862 ETLSALLG
-870 GMEDIV
+870 GIEDIV
-876 KYEREFNY
+876 KYNRDYDY

-892 NAIELNDVRA
+892 NSIKLEDVQS
-902 ATKKYLDTNK
+902 ATSKYLDTNK
-912 WTWVIVGDLSQ
+912 WTWVIVGDLNE
-923 IETPIRDLNIGTVE
+923 IEDPVRELNIGPLE
-937 VLNN
+937 IIKN

>member
-1 MIIILNRYSDFL
+1 MKIAN
-13 HLNIYFLKN
+13 
-22 YLTTGVRMSFIK
+22 T
-34 SKNILLVLV
+34 KNILLALIT
-43 SLSVSFVHAYG
+43 LSTTASFAYG
-54 QPKLDVPDIEF
+54 QTELNVPDIEY
-65 DTFTLDNGLTVVVHE
+65 DTFTLSNGLTVVVHE

-86 VAVNIWYH
+86 VAVNVWYH
-94 VGSKNEKQGKTGF
+94 VGSKNEKVGKTGF

-135 TDQNGTTNSD
+135 TDQNGTTNND

-198 PYGQVWNAIGE
+198 PYGQVFNAIGK
-209 AVFPEGHPYSW
+209 AAFPEGHPYSW

-226 DDLNAATLD
+226 ADLNAATLD

-249 AVLALAGDID
+249 AVIALAGDID
-259 LETAKA
+259 LETAKI
-265 KAEEY
+265 KVQEY
-270 FGDIPGGPPLS
+270 FGDIQPGPPLT
-281 KPKKWIAKRSE
+281 KPKKWIAKRTE

-304 TRIYKVWNVAE
+304 TRIYKVWNVPE
-315 DGTNDAQALELA
+315 DGTAESQALDLA
-327 ASTLSGSKNSP
+327 SSTLAGSKNSP
-338 LYQELVYKTSLAS
+338 LYQELVYKTGLATG
-351 SVSAFYYGREIA
+351 VSAFYYGREIA
-363 GLFVIVAT
+363 GLFIISAT
-371 VASDQDPNEVE
+371 VAPEQDVKEVE
-382 QVMDETLKK
+382 SVIDATLEK
-391 YLQRGPDAKLLKNI
+391 YLKTGPNSKLLKNT
-405 KTSSVSSLTN
+405 KTSTIAGLTN

-443 REQLNVYLNTST
+443 RKILEMYLDTSANEV
-455 TDIKKAANKWLS
+455 KAASNKWLS

-473 SIVPAKKTS
+473 TIVPAAKTS
-482 VVKSSVDRSKGIPY
+482 IVESTIDRSKGIPY

-506 KIESAILDNG
+506 KIQSAVLNNG

-530 NLEVVFNKGWAIE
+530 QLEIVFNNGYAVE
-543 SLDKQGLV
+543 SEDELGLV

-556 MIDEGTAK
+556 MVDEGTKK
-564 YSSLEFAE
+564 YNSLEFAE
-572 AQEALGSGVSFG
+572 MQESLGSGIGFG
-584 SSIDTTYASMSSLKA
+584 SSIDTTYASMSSLKV
-599 NLEPTLDLLKEGL
+599 NLEKTLDLFKEGL
-612 LNPTFP
+612 LNPIFP
-618 QDELDKVQKRWLDSI
+618 QVELDKVKKRWLAGI
-633 DQQLNNPGSVAN
+633 DQELNSPASMAN
-645 RKIRSLVYGEGHPYA
+645 REIRTLVYGSGHPYA
-660 KESGSGIKDTVETFT
+660 KASSSGTKNTVETFT
-675 RNDLIEMHE
+675 REDLQAMYAKI
-684 MLTNPNDTT
+684 TNPNDAT

-700 NLEDAKSLLNKK
+700 SLADATNLLNKK
-712 FGTWVS
+712 F
-718 ADSNNSEINLYTV
+718 SNWKSSNKSTIKVNLFDV
-731 ADQTKPRVFLID
+731 EDQTSPRVFLID

-755 QLLPPTNSDDDILI
+755 QLLPPTNSNDDILI

-822 APAILEVLREYNEY
+822 APAILEILREYDEY
-836 INNSP
+836 INSSP
-841 ITEDELS
+841 INSDELS

-862 ETLGALLG
+862 ETLSALLG
-870 GMEDIV
+870 GIEDIV
-876 KYEREFNY
+876 KYNRDYDY

-892 NAIELNDVRA
+892 NSIKLEDVQS
-902 ATKKYLDTNK
+902 ATSKYLDTNK
-912 WTWVIVGDLSQ
+912 WTWVIVGDLNE
-923 IETPIRDLNIGTVE
+923 IENPVRDLNIGPVKIIE
-937 VLNN
+937 N

>member
-1 MIIILNRYSDFL
+1 MKIAN
-13 HLNIYFLKN
+13 
-22 YLTTGVRMSFIK
+22 T
-34 SKNILLVLV
+34 KNILLAFIT
-43 SLSVSFVHAYG
+43 LSTTASFAYG
-54 QPKLDVPDIEF
+54 QTELNVPDIEY
-65 DTFTLDNGLTVVVHE
+65 DTFTLSNGLTVVVHE

-86 VAVNIWYH
+86 VAVNVWYH
-94 VGSKNEKQGKTGF
+94 VGSKNEKVGKTGF

-135 TDQNGTTNSD
+135 TDQNGTTNND

-198 PYGQVWNAIGE
+198 PYGQVFNAIGK
-209 AVFPEGHPYSW
+209 AAFPEGHPYSW

-226 DDLNAATLD
+226 ADLNAATLD

-249 AVLALAGDID
+249 AVIALAGDID
-259 LETAKA
+259 LETAKI
-265 KAEEY
+265 KVQEY
-270 FGDIPGGPPLS
+270 FGDIQPGPPLT
-281 KPKKWIAKRSE
+281 KPKKWIAKRTE

-304 TRIYKVWNVAE
+304 TRIYKVWNVPE
-315 DGTNDAQALELA
+315 DGTAEAQALDLA
-327 ASTLSGSKNSP
+327 SSTLAGSKNSP
-338 LYQELVYKTSLAS
+338 LYQELVYKTGLATG
-351 SVSAFYYGREIA
+351 VSAFYYGREIA
-363 GLFVIVAT
+363 GLFIISAT
-371 VASDQDPNEVE
+371 VAPEQDVKEVE
-382 QVMDETLKK
+382 NVIDATLEK
-391 YLQRGPDAKLLKNI
+391 YLKTGPNSKLLKNT
-405 KTSSVSSLTN
+405 KTSTIAGLTN

-443 REQLNVYLNTST
+443 RKILEMYLDTSANEV
-455 TDIKKAANKWLS
+455 KAASNKWLS

-473 SIVPAKKTS
+473 TIVPAAKTS
-482 VVKSSVDRSKGIPY
+482 VVESTIDRSKGIPY

-506 KIESAILDNG
+506 KIQSAVLNNG

-530 NLEVVFNKGWAIE
+530 QLEIVFNNGYAVE
-543 SLDKQGLV
+543 SEDELGLV

-556 MIDEGTAK
+556 MVDEGTKK
-564 YSSLEFAE
+564 YNSLEFAE
-572 AQEALGSGVSFG
+572 MQESLGSGIGFG
-584 SSIDTTYASMSSLKA
+584 SSIDTTYASMSSLKV
-599 NLEPTLDLLKEGL
+599 NLEKTLDLFKEGL
-612 LNPTFP
+612 LNPIFP
-618 QDELDKVQKRWLDSI
+618 QVELDKVKKRWLAGI
-633 DQQLNNPGSVAN
+633 DQELNSPASMAN
-645 RKIRSLVYGEGHPYA
+645 REIRTLVYGSGHPYA
-660 KESGSGIKDTVETFT
+660 KASSSGTKNTVETFT
-675 RNDLIEMHE
+675 REDLQAMYAKI
-684 MLTNPNDTT
+684 TNPNDAT

-700 NLEDAKSLLNKK
+700 SLADATNLLNKK
-712 FGTWVS
+712 F
-718 ADSNNSEINLYTV
+718 SNWKSSNKSTIKVNLFDV
-731 ADQTKPRVFLID
+731 EDQTSPRVFLID

-755 QLLPPTNSDDDILI
+755 QLLPPTNSNDDILI

-822 APAILEVLREYNEY
+822 APAILEILREYDEY
-836 INNSP
+836 INSSP
-841 ITEDELS
+841 INSDELS

-870 GMEDIV
+870 GIEDIV
-876 KYEREFNY
+876 KYNRDYDY

-892 NAIELNDVRA
+892 NSIKLEDVQS
-902 ATKKYLDTNK
+902 ATSKYLDTNK
-912 WTWVIVGDLSQ
+912 WTWVIVGDLNE
-923 IETPIRDLNIGTVE
+923 IEDPIRELNIGPLE
-937 VLNN
+937 IIKN

>member
-1 MIIILNRYSDFL
+1 MSI
-13 HLNIYFLKN
+13 KN
-22 YLTTGVRMSFIK
+22 T
-34 SKNILLVLV
+34 KNILFLLITF
-43 SLSVSFVHAYG
+43 SIGTSFAYG
-54 QPKLDVPDIEF
+54 QAKLEVPYIKY
-65 DTFTLDNGLTVVVHE
+65 DTFTLENGLTVVVHE

-86 VAVNIWYH
+86 VAVNVWYH
-94 VGSKNEKQGKTGF
+94 VGSKNEKVGKTGF

-122 NAEYFE
+122 NNEYFE

-170 HILNVIDQEKLDEQ
+170 HILDVIDEDKLDEQ
-184 RGVVQNEKRQGENQ
+184 RGVVQNEKRQGENS
-198 PYGQVWNAIGE
+198 PYGKAFNSINTGA
-209 AVFPEGHPYSW
+209 FPKGHPYSW

-226 DDLNAATLD
+226 EDLNAATLD

-249 AVLALAGDID
+249 AVIALAGDID
-259 LETAKA
+259 LETAKI
-265 KAEEY
+265 KVKEY
-270 FGDIPGGPPLS
+270 FGDIQGGPPLT
-281 KPKKWIAKRSE
+281 KPKKWIAKRTE
-292 QTREVM
+292 QTREIM

-304 TRIYKVWNVAE
+304 TRIYKVWNVPE
-315 DGTNDAQALELA
+315 DGTPEAQALELA

-338 LYQELVYKTSLAS
+338 LYQELVYKTGLATNA
-351 SVSAFYYGREIA
+351 SAFYYGREIA
-363 GLFVIVAT
+363 GLFIISAT
-371 VASDQDPNEVE
+371 VAPEQDAKQVESIIDSTLEKFLKTGPN
-382 QVMDETLKK
+382 
-391 YLQRGPDAKLLKNI
+391 AKLLKNT
-405 KTSSVSSLTN
+405 KTSTIAGLTN

-443 REQLNVYLNTST
+443 RNILEMYLDTSA
-455 TDIKKAANKWLS
+455 KEVKEAANKWLS

-473 SIVPAKKTS
+473 SIVPAPKTS
-482 VVKSSVDRSKGIPY
+482 VVESKVDRSKGIPY

-506 KIESAILDNG
+506 KIQSAVLDNG

-530 NLEVVFNKGWAIE
+530 QLQIVFNNGYAVE
-543 SLDKQGLV
+543 SNDELGLV

-556 MIDEGTAK
+556 MVDEGTKK
-564 YSSLEFAE
+564 YDSLEFAE
-572 AQEALGSGVSFG
+572 MQESLGSGIGFG
-584 SSIDTTYASMSSLKA
+584 SSIDTTYASMSSLKV
-599 NLEPTLDLLKEGL
+599 NLEQTLDLFKEGL

-618 QDELDKVQKRWLDSI
+618 QVELDKVKKRWLAGI
-633 DQQLNNPGSVAN
+633 DQELNSPASMAN
-645 RKIRSLVYGEGHPYA
+645 REIRTLVYGSGHPYA
-660 KESGSGIKDTVETFT
+660 KASSSGIKSTVEAFK
-675 RNDLIEMHE
+675 REDLIDMYSK
-684 MLTNPNDTT
+684 LTNPNDAT
-693 FIVTGDI
+693 FIITGDI
-700 NLEDAKSLLNKK
+700 SLDEATQLLNNK
-712 FGTWVS
+712 FTDWTSLNETS
-718 ADSNNSEINLYTV
+718 AKVDLFKVE
-731 ADQTKPRVFLID
+731 DQASPRVFLID

-822 APAILEVLREYNEY
+822 APAILEILREYDEY
-836 INNSP
+836 INTTP
-841 ITEDELS
+841 INADELS

-862 ETLGALLG
+862 ETLSALLG
-870 GMEDIV
+870 GIEDIV
-876 KYEREFNY
+876 KYNRDFNY

-892 NAIELNDVRA
+892 NSIKLEDVRLA
-902 ATKKYLDTNK
+902 STKYLDTNK
-912 WTWVIVGDLSQ
+912 WTWVIVGDLKE
-923 IETPIRDLNIGTVE
+923 IEGPIRELNIGNLE
-937 VLNN
+937 IISN

>member
-1 MIIILNRYSDFL
+1 MKIVN
-13 HLNIYFLKN
+13 
-22 YLTTGVRMSFIK
+22 T
-34 SKNILLVLV
+34 KNILFVLIT
-43 SLSVSFVHAYG
+43 LSVSTLFAYG
-54 QPKLDVPDIEF
+54 QTKLDVPDIEY
-65 DTFTLDNGLTVVVHE
+65 DTFTLNNGLTVVVHE

-86 VAVNIWYH
+86 VAVNVWYH
-94 VGSKNEKQGKTGF
+94 VGSKNEKVGKTGF

-135 TDQNGTTNSD
+135 TDQNGTTNND

-198 PYGQVWNAIGE
+198 PYGQVFNAIGK
-209 AVFPEGHPYSW
+209 AVFPKGHPYSW

-226 DDLNAATLD
+226 EDLNAATLD

-249 AVLALAGDID
+249 AVIALAGDID
-259 LETAKA
+259 LETAKI
-265 KAEEY
+265 KVQEY
-270 FGDIPGGPPLS
+270 FGDIQAGPPLT

-304 TRIYKVWNVAE
+304 TRIYKVWNVPE
-315 DGTNDAQALELA
+315 DGTAEAQALDLA
-327 ASTLSGSKNSP
+327 SSTLAGSKNSP
-338 LYQELVYKTSLAS
+338 LYQELVYKKGLATG
-351 SVSAFYYGREIA
+351 VSAFYYGREIA
-363 GLFVIVAT
+363 GLFIISAT
-371 VASDQDPNEVE
+371 VAPGQDVNEVE
-382 QVMDETLKK
+382 NVIDATLQK
-391 YLQRGPDAKLLKNI
+391 YLKTGPNSKLLKNT
-405 KTSSVSSLTN
+405 KTSTIAGLTN

-443 REQLNVYLNTST
+443 KKILAMYLDTSAS
-455 TDIKKAANKWLS
+455 DVKKAANKWLS

-473 SIVPAKKTS
+473 TIVPTAKTS
-482 VVKSSVDRSKGIPY
+482 VVKSLVDRSKGIPY

-506 KIESAILDNG
+506 TIQSAILENG
-516 SKLVLAERNDLPLV
+516 TKLVLAERNDLPLV
-530 NLEVVFNKGWAIE
+530 QLEIVFNNGYAIE
-543 SLDKQGLV
+543 SDNELGLV

-556 MIDEGTAK
+556 MVDEGTDK
-564 YSSLEFAE
+564 YNSLEFAE
-572 AQEALGSGVSFG
+572 MQESLGSGIGFG
-584 SSIDTTYASMSSLKA
+584 SSIDTTYASMSSLKV
-599 NLEPTLDLLKEGL
+599 NLEKTLDLFKEGL

-618 QDELDKVQKRWLDSI
+618 QVELDKVKKRWLAGI
-633 DQQLNNPGSVAN
+633 DQELNSPASMAN
-645 RKIRSLVYGEGHPYA
+645 REIRTLVYGSGHPYA
-660 KESGSGIKDTVETFT
+660 KSSSSGIKSTVENFT
-675 RNDLIEMHE
+675 REDLQGMYAK
-684 MLTNPNDTT
+684 LTNPNDAT

-700 NLEDAKSLLNKK
+700 SLADATELLNKK
-712 FGTWVS
+712 F
-718 ADSNNSEINLYTV
+718 SNWKSPDKAIAQVDLFNVN
-731 ADQTKPRVFLID
+731 DQASPRVFLID

-822 APAILEVLREYNEY
+822 APAIIEILREYNEY
-836 INNSP
+836 INSSP
-841 ITEDELS
+841 INEEELS

-870 GMEDIV
+870 GIEDIV
-876 KYEREFNY
+876 KYNRDFDY

-892 NAIELNDVRA
+892 NSIKLEDVQS
-902 ATKKYLDTNK
+902 ATTKYLDTNK
-912 WTWVIVGDLSQ
+912 WTWVIVGDLNE
-923 IETPIRDLNIGTVE
+923 IENPVRNLNIGPVKIIE
-937 VLNN
+937 N

>member
-1 MIIILNRYSDFL
+1 M
-13 HLNIYFLKN
+13 NIKN
-22 YLTTGVRMSFIK
+22 T
-34 SKNILLVLV
+34 KNILFLLITF
-43 SLSVSFVHAYG
+43 SIGTSFAYG
-54 QPKLDVPDIEF
+54 QAELEVPDIKY
-65 DTFTLDNGLTVVVHE
+65 DTFTLENGLTVVVHE

-86 VAVNIWYH
+86 VAVNVWYH
-94 VGSKNEKQGKTGF
+94 VGSKNEKVGKTGF

-122 NAEYFE
+122 NNEYFE

-170 HILNVIDQEKLDEQ
+170 HILDVIDEDKLDEQ
-184 RGVVQNEKRQGENQ
+184 RGVVQNEKRQGENS
-198 PYGQVWNAIGE
+198 PYGKAFNSINTGA
-209 AVFPEGHPYSW
+209 FPIGHPYSW

-226 DDLNAATLD
+226 EDLNAATLD

-259 LETAKA
+259 LETAKI
-265 KAEEY
+265 KVQEY
-270 FGDIPGGPPLS
+270 FGDIQGGPPLT
-281 KPKKWIAKRSE
+281 KPKKWIAKRTE
-292 QTREVM
+292 QTREIM

-304 TRIYKVWNVAE
+304 TRIYKVWNVPE
-315 DGTNDAQALELA
+315 DGTPEAQALDLA
-327 ASTLSGSKNSP
+327 ASTLAGSKNSP
-338 LYQELVYKTSLAS
+338 LYQELVYKTGLATS
-351 SVSAFYYGREIA
+351 ASAFYYGREIA
-363 GLFVIVAT
+363 GLFIISAT
-371 VASDQDPNEVE
+371 VAPNQDAAKVESIIDSTLEKFLKTGPN
-382 QVMDETLKK
+382 
-391 YLQRGPDAKLLKNI
+391 AKLLKNT
-405 KTSSVSSLTN
+405 KTSTIAGLTN

-443 REQLNVYLNTST
+443 RNILEMYLDTSA
-455 TDIKKAANKWLS
+455 KEVKQAANKWLS

-473 SIVPAKKTS
+473 SIVPAAKTS
-482 VVKSSVDRSKGIPY
+482 VVKSKVDRTKGIPY

-506 KIESAILDNG
+506 KIQSTVLDNG

-530 NLEVVFNKGWAIE
+530 QLEIVFNNGYAVE
-543 SLDKQGLV
+543 SNDELGLV

-556 MIDEGTAK
+556 MVDEGTKK
-564 YSSLEFAE
+564 YDSLEFAE
-572 AQEALGSGVSFG
+572 MQESLGSGIGFG
-584 SSIDTTYASMSSLKA
+584 SSIDTTYASMSSLKV
-599 NLEPTLDLLKEGL
+599 NLEQTLDLFKEGL

-618 QDELDKVQKRWLDSI
+618 QVELDKVKKRWLAGI
-633 DQQLNNPGSVAN
+633 DQELNSPASMAN
-645 RKIRSLVYGEGHPYA
+645 REIRSLVYGSGHPYA
-660 KESGSGIKDTVETFT
+660 KASSSGIKSTVEAFK
-675 RNDLIEMHE
+675 REDLIDMYSK
-684 MLTNPNDTT
+684 LTNPNDAT
-693 FIVTGDI
+693 FIITGDI
-700 NLEDAKSLLNKK
+700 SLDEATQLLNNK
-712 FGTWVS
+712 FTDWTSLNETS
-718 ADSNNSEINLYTV
+718 AKVDLFNVE
-731 ADQTKPRVFLID
+731 DQASPRVFLID

-822 APAILEVLREYNEY
+822 APAILEILREYDEY
-836 INNSP
+836 INTTP
-841 ITEDELS
+841 INADELS

-862 ETLGALLG
+862 ETLSALLG
-870 GMEDIV
+870 GIEDIV
-876 KYEREFNY
+876 KYNRDFNY

-892 NAIELNDVRA
+892 NSIKLEDVRLA
-902 ATKKYLDTNK
+902 STKYLDTNK
-912 WTWVIVGDLSQ
+912 WTWVIVGDLKE
-923 IETPIRDLNIGTVE
+923 IEGPIRELNIGNLE
-937 VLNN
+937 IISN

>member
-1 MIIILNRYSDFL
+1 MKIAN
-13 HLNIYFLKN
+13 
-22 YLTTGVRMSFIK
+22 T
-34 SKNILLVLV
+34 KNILLAFIT
-43 SLSVSFVHAYG
+43 LSTTASFAYG
-54 QPKLDVPDIEF
+54 QTELNVPDIEY
-65 DTFTLDNGLTVVVHE
+65 DTFTLSNGLTVVVHE

-86 VAVNIWYH
+86 VAVNVWYH
-94 VGSKNEKQGKTGF
+94 VGSKNEKVGKTGF

-135 TDQNGTTNSD
+135 TDQNGTTNND

-198 PYGQVWNAIGE
+198 PYGQVFNAIGK
-209 AVFPEGHPYSW
+209 AAFPEGHPYSW

-226 DDLNAATLD
+226 ADLNAATLD

-249 AVLALAGDID
+249 AVIALAGDID
-259 LETAKA
+259 LETAKI
-265 KAEEY
+265 KVQEY
-270 FGDIPGGPPLS
+270 FGDIQPGPPLT
-281 KPKKWIAKRSE
+281 KPKKWIAKRTE

-304 TRIYKVWNVAE
+304 TRIYKVWNVPE
-315 DGTNDAQALELA
+315 DGTAEAQALDLA
-327 ASTLSGSKNSP
+327 SSTLAGSKNSP
-338 LYQELVYKTSLAS
+338 LYQELVYKTGLATG
-351 SVSAFYYGREIA
+351 VSAFYYGREIA
-363 GLFVIVAT
+363 GLFIISAT
-371 VASDQDPNEVE
+371 VAPEQDVKEVE
-382 QVMDETLKK
+382 SVIDATLEK
-391 YLQRGPDAKLLKNI
+391 YLKTGPNSKLLKNT
-405 KTSSVSSLTN
+405 KTSTIAGLTN

-443 REQLNVYLNTST
+443 RKILEMYLDTSANEV
-455 TDIKKAANKWLS
+455 KAASNKWLS

-473 SIVPAKKTS
+473 TIVPAAKTS
-482 VVKSSVDRSKGIPY
+482 VVESTIDRSKGIPY

-506 KIESAILDNG
+506 KIQSAVLNNG

-530 NLEVVFNKGWAIE
+530 QLEIVFNNGYAVE
-543 SLDKQGLV
+543 SEDELGLV

-556 MIDEGTAK
+556 MVDEGTKK
-564 YSSLEFAE
+564 YNSLEFAE
-572 AQEALGSGVSFG
+572 MQESLGSGIGFG
-584 SSIDTTYASMSSLKA
+584 SSIDTTYASMSSLKV
-599 NLEPTLDLLKEGL
+599 NLEKTLDLFKEGL
-612 LNPTFP
+612 LNPIFP
-618 QDELDKVQKRWLDSI
+618 QVELDKVKKRWLAGI
-633 DQQLNNPGSVAN
+633 DQELNSPASMAN
-645 RKIRSLVYGEGHPYA
+645 REIRTLVYGSGHPYA
-660 KESGSGIKDTVETFT
+660 KASSSGTKNTVETFT
-675 RNDLIEMHE
+675 REDLQAMYAKI
-684 MLTNPNDTT
+684 TNPNDAT

-700 NLEDAKSLLNKK
+700 SLADATNLLNKK
-712 FGTWVS
+712 F
-718 ADSNNSEINLYTV
+718 SNWKSSNKSTIKVNLFDV
-731 ADQTKPRVFLID
+731 EDQTSPRVFLID

-755 QLLPPTNSDDDILI
+755 QLLPPTNSNDDILI

-822 APAILEVLREYNEY
+822 APAILEILREYDEY
-836 INNSP
+836 INSSP
-841 ITEDELS
+841 INSDELS

-870 GMEDIV
+870 GIEDIV
-876 KYEREFNY
+876 KYNRDYDY

-892 NAIELNDVRA
+892 NSIKLEDVQS
-902 ATKKYLDTNK
+902 ATSKYLDTNK
-912 WTWVIVGDLSQ
+912 WTWVIVGDLNE
-923 IETPIRDLNIGTVE
+923 IEEPVRELNIGPLE
-937 VLNN
+937 IIKN

>member
-1 MIIILNRYSDFL
+1 MKIA
-13 HLNIYFLKN
+13 K
-22 YLTTGVRMSFIK
+22 T
-34 SKNILLVLV
+34 KNILFVLITF
-43 SLSVSFVHAYG
+43 SVSTLFAYG
-54 QPKLDVPDIEF
+54 QTKLDVPDIEY
-65 DTFTLDNGLTVVVHE
+65 DTFTLNNGLTVVVHE

-86 VAVNIWYH
+86 VAVNVWYH
-94 VGSKNEKQGKTGF
+94 VGSKNEKVGKTGF

-135 TDQNGTTNSD
+135 TDQNGTTNND

-198 PYGQVWNAIGE
+198 PYGQVFNAIGK
-209 AVFPEGHPYSW
+209 AVFPKGHPYSW

-226 DDLNAATLD
+226 EDLNAATLD

-249 AVLALAGDID
+249 AVIALAGDID
-259 LETAKA
+259 LETAKI
-265 KAEEY
+265 KVQEY
-270 FGDIPGGPPLS
+270 FGDIQAGPPLT
-281 KPKKWIAKRSE
+281 KPKKWIAKRTE

-304 TRIYKVWNVAE
+304 TRIYKVWNVPE
-315 DGTNDAQALELA
+315 DGTAEAQALDLA
-327 ASTLSGSKNSP
+327 SSTLAGSKNSP
-338 LYQELVYKTSLAS
+338 LYQELVYKKGLATG
-351 SVSAFYYGREIA
+351 VSAFYYGREIA
-363 GLFVIVAT
+363 GLFIISAT
-371 VASDQDPNEVE
+371 VAPGQDVNEVE
-382 QVMDETLKK
+382 NVIDATLQK
-391 YLQRGPDAKLLKNI
+391 YLKTGPNSKLLKNT
-405 KTSSVSSLTN
+405 KTSTIAGLTN

-443 REQLNVYLNTST
+443 KKILAMYLDTSAS
-455 TDIKKAANKWLS
+455 DVKKAANKWLS

-473 SIVPAKKTS
+473 TIVPAAKTS
-482 VVKSSVDRSKGIPY
+482 VVKSLVDRSKGIPY

-506 KIESAILDNG
+506 TIQSAILENG
-516 SKLVLAERNDLPLV
+516 TKLVLAERNDLPLV
-530 NLEVVFNKGWAIE
+530 QLEIVFNNGYAIE
-543 SLDKQGLV
+543 SDNELGLV

-556 MIDEGTAK
+556 MVDEGTDK
-564 YSSLEFAE
+564 YNSLEFAE
-572 AQEALGSGVSFG
+572 MQESLGSGIGFG
-584 SSIDTTYASMSSLKA
+584 SSIDTTYASMSSLKV
-599 NLEPTLDLLKEGL
+599 NLEKTLDLFKEGL

-618 QDELDKVQKRWLDSI
+618 QVELDKVKKRWLAGI
-633 DQQLNNPGSVAN
+633 DQELNSPASMAN
-645 RKIRSLVYGEGHPYA
+645 REIRTLVYGSGHPYA
-660 KESGSGIKDTVETFT
+660 KASSSGVKNTVENFT
-675 RNDLIEMHE
+675 REDLQGMYAK
-684 MLTNPNDTT
+684 LTNPNDAT

-700 NLEDAKSLLNKK
+700 SLADATELLNKK
-712 FGTWVS
+712 F
-718 ADSNNSEINLYTV
+718 SNWKSPDKAIAQVDLFNVN
-731 ADQTKPRVFLID
+731 DQASPRVFLID

-822 APAILEVLREYNEY
+822 APAITEILREYNEY
-836 INNSP
+836 I
-841 ITEDELS
+841 LS
-848 KIKNARTLRLPGQY
+848 LIH
-862 ETLGALLG
+862 
-870 GMEDIV
+870 I
-876 KYEREFNY
+876 
-884 LDTIADKR
+884 
-892 NAIELNDVRA
+892 
-902 ATKKYLDTNK
+902 
-912 WTWVIVGDLSQ
+912 
-923 IETPIRDLNIGTVE
+923 
-937 VLNN
+937 

>member
-1 MIIILNRYSDFL
+1 MDLFK
-13 HLNIYFLKN
+13 F
-22 YLTTGVRMSFIK
+22 
-34 SKNILLVLV
+34 KNIFLILVTV
-43 SLSVSFVHAYG
+43 TISSIQAYG
-54 QPKLDVPDIEF
+54 QPELEVPDIEF
-65 DTFTLDNGLTVVVHE
+65 ETFTLDNGLTVVVHE

-94 VGSKNEKQGKTGF
+94 VGSKNEKPGKTGF

-170 HILNVIDQEKLDEQ
+170 HILNVIDQDKLDEQ

-209 AVFPEGHPYSW
+209 AVFPKGHPYSW

-259 LETAKA
+259 VETAKI
-265 KAEEY
+265 KVQEY
-270 FGDIPGGPPLS
+270 FGDIPGGPPLT

-315 DGTNDAQALELA
+315 DGTNEAQALDLA
-327 ASTLSGSKNSP
+327 SSTLAGSKNSP
-338 LYQELVYKTSLAS
+338 LYQELVYKTGLAS
-351 SVSAFYYGREIA
+351 GVSAFYYGREIA

-371 VASDQDPNEVE
+371 VASGQDPDKVE
-382 QVMDETLKK
+382 KVIDDTLEK
-391 YLQRGPDAKLLKNI
+391 YLQRGPDTKLLKNI
-405 KTSSVSSLTN
+405 KTSSISSLTN

-443 REQLNVYLNTST
+443 REQLSIYLNTSAL
-455 TDIKKAANKWLS
+455 DIKKAANKWLT

-482 VVKSSVDRSKGIPY
+482 VVKSQVDRSKGIPY

-506 KIESAILDNG
+506 KIQSAVLDNG

-543 SLDKQGLV
+543 SNEQQGLA

-556 MIDEGTAK
+556 MMDEGTKK
-564 YSSLEFAE
+564 YSSLDFAE
-572 AQEALGSGVSFG
+572 AQERLGSGIGYG
-584 SSIDTTYASMSSLKA
+584 SSIDTTYASLSSMKV
-599 NLEPTLDLLKEGL
+599 NLEATLDLFKEGL
-612 LNPTFP
+612 LNPIFP
-618 QDELDKVQKRWLDSI
+618 QAELDKVKKRWLDSI

-645 RKIRSLVYGEGHPYA
+645 RKIRGLVYGEGHPYA
-660 KESGSGIKDTVETFT
+660 KESSSGLKETVEQFT
-675 RNDLIEMHE
+675 REDLIKMHAL
-684 MLTNPNDTT
+684 LTNPSDST

-700 NLEDAKSLLNKK
+700 NLNEATELLNKK
-712 FGTWVS
+712 F
-718 ADSNNSEINLYTV
+718 NNWTSKASDISPIDLFTVEDQSE
-731 ADQTKPRVFLID
+731 PRVFLID

-783 LNMNLREDKSWSY
+783 INMNLREDKSWSY

-836 INNSP
+836 VNDSP
-841 ITEDELS
+841 ITADELS

-876 KYEREFNY
+876 KYNRDFDY

-892 NAIELNDVRA
+892 NAILLEDVRSA
-902 ATKKYLDTNK
+902 SKKYLDTNK
-912 WTWVIVGDLSQ
+912 WTWVIVGDLAQ
-923 IETPIRDLNIGTVE
+923 IESPVRELNIGKVE
-937 VLNN
+937 ILTN

>member
-1 MIIILNRYSDFL
+1 MDLFK
-13 HLNIYFLKN
+13 F
-22 YLTTGVRMSFIK
+22 
-34 SKNILLVLV
+34 KNIFLILATVTIG
-43 SLSVSFVHAYG
+43 SIQAYG
-54 QPKLDVPDIEF
+54 QPELEVPDIEF
-65 DTFTLDNGLTVVVHE
+65 ETFTLDNGLTVVVHE

-94 VGSKNEKQGKTGF
+94 VGSKNEKPGKTGF

-170 HILNVIDQEKLDEQ
+170 HILNVIDQDKLDEQ

-209 AVFPEGHPYSW
+209 AVFPKGHPYSW

-259 LETAKA
+259 VETAKI
-265 KAEEY
+265 KVQEY
-270 FGDIPGGPPLS
+270 FGDIPGGPPLT

-315 DGTNDAQALELA
+315 DGTNEAQALDLA
-327 ASTLSGSKNSP
+327 SSTLAGSKNSP
-338 LYQELVYKTSLAS
+338 LYQELVYKTGLAS
-351 SVSAFYYGREIA
+351 GVSAFYYGREIA

-371 VASDQDPNEVE
+371 VASGQDPDEVE
-382 QVMDETLKK
+382 KVIDDTLEK
-391 YLQRGPDAKLLKNI
+391 YLQRGPDTKLLKNI
-405 KTSSVSSLTN
+405 KTSSISSLTN

-443 REQLNVYLNTST
+443 REQLSIYLNTSAV
-455 TDIKKAANKWLS
+455 DIKKAANKWLT

-482 VVKSSVDRSKGIPY
+482 VVKSQVDRTKGIPY

-506 KIESAILDNG
+506 KIQSAVLDNG

-543 SLDKQGLV
+543 SNEQQGLA

-556 MIDEGTAK
+556 MMDEGTKK
-564 YSSLEFAE
+564 YSSLDFAE
-572 AQEALGSGVSFG
+572 AQERLGSGIGYG
-584 SSIDTTYASMSSLKA
+584 SSIDTTYASLSSMKV
-599 NLEPTLDLLKEGL
+599 NLEATLDLFKEGL
-612 LNPTFP
+612 LNPIFP
-618 QDELDKVQKRWLDSI
+618 QAELDKVKKRWLDSI

-645 RKIRSLVYGEGHPYA
+645 RKIRGLVYGEGHPYA
-660 KESGSGIKDTVETFT
+660 KESSSGLKETVEQFT
-675 RNDLIEMHE
+675 REDLIQMHSL
-684 MLTNPNDTT
+684 LTNPSDST

-700 NLEDAKSLLNKK
+700 SINEATELLNKK
-712 FGTWVS
+712 FNDWTSQASDINPIDLFTVE
-718 ADSNNSEINLYTV
+718 DQSE
-731 ADQTKPRVFLID
+731 PRVFLID

-783 LNMNLREDKSWSY
+783 INMNLREDKSWSY

-822 APAILEVLREYNEY
+822 APAILEVLREYNQY
-836 INNSP
+836 VNDSP
-841 ITEDELS
+841 ITADELS

-876 KYEREFNY
+876 KYNRDFDY

-892 NAIELNDVRA
+892 NAILLEDVRSA
-902 ATKKYLDTNK
+902 SKKYLDTNK
-912 WTWVIVGDLSQ
+912 WTWVIVGDLAQ
-923 IETPIRDLNIGTVE
+923 IESPVRELNIGKVE
-937 VLNN
+937 ILTN

>member
-1 MIIILNRYSDFL
+1 M
-13 HLNIYFLKN
+13 NIKN
-22 YLTTGVRMSFIK
+22 T
-34 SKNILLVLV
+34 KNILFLLITF
-43 SLSVSFVHAYG
+43 SIGTSFAYG
-54 QPKLDVPDIEF
+54 QAELEVPDIKY
-65 DTFTLDNGLTVVVHE
+65 DTFTLENGLTVVVHE

-86 VAVNIWYH
+86 VAVNVWYH
-94 VGSKNEKQGKTGF
+94 VGSKNEKVGKTGF

-122 NAEYFE
+122 NNEYFE

-170 HILNVIDQEKLDEQ
+170 HILDVIDEDKLNEQ
-184 RGVVQNEKRQGENQ
+184 RGVVQNEKRQGENS
-198 PYGQVWNAIGE
+198 PYGKAFNSINTGA
-209 AVFPEGHPYSW
+209 FPIGHPYSW

-226 DDLNAATLD
+226 EDLNAATLD

-259 LETAKA
+259 LETAKI
-265 KAEEY
+265 KVQEY
-270 FGDIPGGPPLS
+270 FGDIQGGPPLT
-281 KPKKWIAKRSE
+281 KPKKWIAKRTE
-292 QTREVM
+292 QTREIM

-304 TRIYKVWNVAE
+304 TRIYKVWNVPE
-315 DGTNDAQALELA
+315 DGTPEAQALDLA
-327 ASTLSGSKNSP
+327 ASTLAGSKNSP
-338 LYQELVYKTSLAS
+338 LYQELVYKTGLATS
-351 SVSAFYYGREIA
+351 ASAFYYGREIA
-363 GLFVIVAT
+363 GLFIISAT
-371 VASDQDPNEVE
+371 VAPNQDAAKVESIIDSTLEKFLKTGPN
-382 QVMDETLKK
+382 
-391 YLQRGPDAKLLKNI
+391 AKLLKNT
-405 KTSSVSSLTN
+405 KTSTIAGLTN

-443 REQLNVYLNTST
+443 RNILEIYLDTSA
-455 TDIKKAANKWLS
+455 KEVKQAANKWLS

-473 SIVPAKKTS
+473 SIVPAAKTS
-482 VVKSSVDRSKGIPY
+482 VVKSKVDRTKGIPY

-506 KIESAILDNG
+506 KIQSTVLDNG

-530 NLEVVFNKGWAIE
+530 QLEIVFNNGYAVE
-543 SLDKQGLV
+543 SNDELGLV

-556 MIDEGTAK
+556 MVDEGTKK
-564 YSSLEFAE
+564 YNSLEFAE
-572 AQEALGSGVSFG
+572 MQESLGSGIGFG
-584 SSIDTTYASMSSLKA
+584 SSIDTTYASMSSLKV
-599 NLEPTLDLLKEGL
+599 NLEQTLDLFKEGL

-618 QDELDKVQKRWLDSI
+618 QVELDKVKKRWLAGI
-633 DQQLNNPGSVAN
+633 DQELNSPASMAN
-645 RKIRSLVYGEGHPYA
+645 REIRTLVYGSGHPYA
-660 KESGSGIKDTVETFT
+660 KASSSGIKSTVEAFK
-675 RNDLIEMHE
+675 REDLIDMYSK
-684 MLTNPNDTT
+684 LTNPNDAT
-693 FIVTGDI
+693 FIITGDI
-700 NLEDAKSLLNKK
+700 SLDEATQLLNNK
-712 FGTWVS
+712 FTDWTSLNETS
-718 ADSNNSEINLYTV
+718 AKVDLFNVE
-731 ADQTKPRVFLID
+731 DQASPRVFLID

-822 APAILEVLREYNEY
+822 APAILEILREYDEY
-836 INNSP
+836 INTTP
-841 ITEDELS
+841 INADELS

-862 ETLGALLG
+862 ETLSALLG
-870 GMEDIV
+870 GIEDIV
-876 KYEREFNY
+876 KYNRDFNY

-892 NAIELNDVRA
+892 NSIKLEDVRLA
-902 ATKKYLDTNK
+902 STKYLDTNK
-912 WTWVIVGDLSQ
+912 WTWVIVGDLKE
-923 IETPIRDLNIGTVE
+923 IEGPIRELNIGNLE
-937 VLNN
+937 IISN

>member
-1 MIIILNRYSDFL
+1 MKIAN
-13 HLNIYFLKN
+13 
-22 YLTTGVRMSFIK
+22 T
-34 SKNILLVLV
+34 KNILLALIT
-43 SLSVSFVHAYG
+43 LSTTASFAYG
-54 QPKLDVPDIEF
+54 QTELNVPDIEY
-65 DTFTLDNGLTVVVHE
+65 DTFTLSNGLTVVVHE

-86 VAVNIWYH
+86 VAVNVWYH
-94 VGSKNEKQGKTGF
+94 VGSKNEKVGKTGF

-135 TDQNGTTNSD
+135 TDQNGTTNKD

-198 PYGQVWNAIGE
+198 PYGQVFNAIGK
-209 AVFPEGHPYSW
+209 AAFPEGHPYSW

-226 DDLNAATLD
+226 ADLNAATLD

-249 AVLALAGDID
+249 AVIALAGDID
-259 LETAKA
+259 LETAKI
-265 KAEEY
+265 KVQEY
-270 FGDIPGGPPLS
+270 FGDIQPGPPLT
-281 KPKKWIAKRSE
+281 KPKKWIAKRTE

-304 TRIYKVWNVAE
+304 TRIYKVWNVPE
-315 DGTNDAQALELA
+315 DGTAESQALDLA
-327 ASTLSGSKNSP
+327 SSTLAGSKNSP
-338 LYQELVYKTSLAS
+338 LYQELVYKTGLATG
-351 SVSAFYYGREIA
+351 VSAFYYGREIA
-363 GLFVIVAT
+363 GLFIISAT
-371 VASDQDPNEVE
+371 VAPEQDVKEVE
-382 QVMDETLKK
+382 SVIDATLEK
-391 YLQRGPDAKLLKNI
+391 YLKTGPNSKLLKNT
-405 KTSSVSSLTN
+405 KTSTIAGLTN

-443 REQLNVYLNTST
+443 RKILEMYLDTSANEV
-455 TDIKKAANKWLS
+455 KAASNKWLS

-473 SIVPAKKTS
+473 TIVPAAKTS
-482 VVKSSVDRSKGIPY
+482 IVESTIDRSKGIPY

-506 KIESAILDNG
+506 KIQSAVLNNG

-530 NLEVVFNKGWAIE
+530 QLEIVFNNGYAVE
-543 SLDKQGLV
+543 SEDELGLV

-556 MIDEGTAK
+556 MVDEGTKK
-564 YSSLEFAE
+564 YNSLEFAE
-572 AQEALGSGVSFG
+572 MQESLGSGIGFG
-584 SSIDTTYASMSSLKA
+584 SSIDTTYASMSSLKV
-599 NLEPTLDLLKEGL
+599 NLEKTLDLFKEGL
-612 LNPTFP
+612 LNPIFP
-618 QDELDKVQKRWLDSI
+618 QVELDKVKKRWLAGI
-633 DQQLNNPGSVAN
+633 DQELNSPASMAN
-645 RKIRSLVYGEGHPYA
+645 REIRTLVYGSGHPYA
-660 KESGSGIKDTVETFT
+660 KASSSGTKNTVETFT
-675 RNDLIEMHE
+675 REDLQAMYAKI
-684 MLTNPNDTT
+684 TNPNDAT

-700 NLEDAKSLLNKK
+700 SLADATNLLNKK
-712 FGTWVS
+712 F
-718 ADSNNSEINLYTV
+718 SNWKSSNKSTIKVNLFDV
-731 ADQTKPRVFLID
+731 EDQTSPRVFLID

-755 QLLPPTNSDDDILI
+755 QLLPPTNSNDDILI

-822 APAILEVLREYNEY
+822 APAILEILREYDEY
-836 INNSP
+836 INSSP
-841 ITEDELS
+841 INSDELS

-862 ETLGALLG
+862 ETLSALLG
-870 GMEDIV
+870 GIEDIV
-876 KYEREFNY
+876 KYNRDYDY

-892 NAIELNDVRA
+892 NSIKLEDVQS
-902 ATKKYLDTNK
+902 ATSKYLDTNK
-912 WTWVIVGDLSQ
+912 WTWVIVGDLNE
-923 IETPIRDLNIGTVE
+923 IEDPIRELNIGPLE
-937 VLNN
+937 IIKN

>member
-1 MIIILNRYSDFL
+1 MKIAN
-13 HLNIYFLKN
+13 
-22 YLTTGVRMSFIK
+22 T
-34 SKNILLVLV
+34 KNILLALITLSTTA
-43 SLSVSFVHAYG
+43 SLAYG
-54 QPKLDVPDIEF
+54 QTELNVPDIEY
-65 DTFTLDNGLTVVVHE
+65 DTFTLSNGLTVVVHE

-86 VAVNIWYH
+86 VAVNVWYH
-94 VGSKNEKQGKTGF
+94 VGSKNEKVGKTGF

-135 TDQNGTTNSD
+135 TDQNGTTNND

-198 PYGQVWNAIGE
+198 PYGQVFNAIGK
-209 AVFPEGHPYSW
+209 AAFPEGHPYSW

-226 DDLNAATLD
+226 ADLNAATLD

-249 AVLALAGDID
+249 AVIALAGDID
-259 LETAKA
+259 LETAKI
-265 KAEEY
+265 KVQEY
-270 FGDIPGGPPLS
+270 FGDIQPGPPLT
-281 KPKKWIAKRSE
+281 KPKKWIAKRTE

-304 TRIYKVWNVAE
+304 TRIYKVWNVPE
-315 DGTNDAQALELA
+315 DGTAEAQALDLA
-327 ASTLSGSKNSP
+327 SSTLAGSKNSP
-338 LYQELVYKTSLAS
+338 LYQELVYKTGLATG
-351 SVSAFYYGREIA
+351 VSAFYYGREIA
-363 GLFVIVAT
+363 GLFIISAT
-371 VASDQDPNEVE
+371 VAPEQDVKEVE
-382 QVMDETLKK
+382 SVIDATLEK
-391 YLQRGPDAKLLKNI
+391 YLKTGPNSKLLKNT
-405 KTSSVSSLTN
+405 KTSTIAGLTN

-443 REQLNVYLNTST
+443 RKILEMYLDTSANEV
-455 TDIKKAANKWLS
+455 KAASNKWLS

-473 SIVPAKKTS
+473 TIVPAAKTS
-482 VVKSSVDRSKGIPY
+482 VVESTIDRSKGIPY

-506 KIESAILDNG
+506 KIQSAVLNNG

-530 NLEVVFNKGWAIE
+530 QLEIVFNNGYAVE
-543 SLDKQGLV
+543 SEDELGLV

-556 MIDEGTAK
+556 MVDEGTKK
-564 YSSLEFAE
+564 YNSLEFAE
-572 AQEALGSGVSFG
+572 MQESLGSGIGFG
-584 SSIDTTYASMSSLKA
+584 SSIDTTYASMSSLKV
-599 NLEPTLDLLKEGL
+599 NLEKTLDLFKEGL
-612 LNPTFP
+612 LNPIFP
-618 QDELDKVQKRWLDSI
+618 QVELDKVKKRWLAGI
-633 DQQLNNPGSVAN
+633 DQELNSPASMAN
-645 RKIRSLVYGEGHPYA
+645 REIRTLVYGSGHPYA
-660 KESGSGIKDTVETFT
+660 KASSSGTKNTVETFT
-675 RNDLIEMHE
+675 REDLQAMYAKI
-684 MLTNPNDTT
+684 TNPNDAT

-700 NLEDAKSLLNKK
+700 SLADATNLLNKK
-712 FGTWVS
+712 F
-718 ADSNNSEINLYTV
+718 SNWKSSNKSTIKVNLFDV
-731 ADQTKPRVFLID
+731 EDQTSPRVFLID

-755 QLLPPTNSDDDILI
+755 QLLPPTNSNDDILI

-822 APAILEVLREYNEY
+822 APAILEILREYDEY
-836 INNSP
+836 INSSP
-841 ITEDELS
+841 INSDELS

-862 ETLGALLG
+862 ETLSALLG
-870 GMEDIV
+870 GIEDIV
-876 KYEREFNY
+876 KYNRDYDY

-892 NAIELNDVRA
+892 NSIKLEDVQS
-902 ATKKYLDTNK
+902 ATSKYLDTNK
-912 WTWVIVGDLSQ
+912 WTWVIVGDLNE
-923 IETPIRDLNIGTVE
+923 IEDPIRELNIGLLE
-937 VLNN
+937 IIKN

>member
-1 MIIILNRYSDFL
+1 MKIAN
-13 HLNIYFLKN
+13 
-22 YLTTGVRMSFIK
+22 T
-34 SKNILLVLV
+34 KNILL
-43 SLSVSFVHAYG
+43 SLITLSSTASFAYG
-54 QPKLDVPDIEF
+54 QTELNVPDIEY
-65 DTFTLDNGLTVVVHE
+65 DTFTLSNGLTVVVHE

-86 VAVNIWYH
+86 VAVNVWYH
-94 VGSKNEKQGKTGF
+94 VGSKNEKVGKTGF

-135 TDQNGTTNSD
+135 TDQNGTTNND

-198 PYGQVWNAIGE
+198 PYGQVFNAIGK
-209 AVFPEGHPYSW
+209 AAFPEGHPYSW

-226 DDLNAATLD
+226 ADLNAATLD

-249 AVLALAGDID
+249 AVIALAGDID
-259 LETAKA
+259 LETAKI
-265 KAEEY
+265 KVQEY
-270 FGDIPGGPPLS
+270 FGDIQPGPPLT
-281 KPKKWIAKRSE
+281 KPKKWIAKRTE

-304 TRIYKVWNVAE
+304 TRIYKVWNVPE
-315 DGTNDAQALELA
+315 DGTAEAQALDLA
-327 ASTLSGSKNSP
+327 SSTLAGSKNSP
-338 LYQELVYKTSLAS
+338 LYQELVYKTGLATG
-351 SVSAFYYGREIA
+351 VSAFYYGREIA
-363 GLFVIVAT
+363 GLFIISAT
-371 VASDQDPNEVE
+371 VAPEQDVKEVE
-382 QVMDETLKK
+382 SVIDATLEK
-391 YLQRGPDAKLLKNI
+391 YLKTGPNSKLLKNT
-405 KTSSVSSLTN
+405 KTSTIAGLTN

-443 REQLNVYLNTST
+443 RKILEMYLDTSANEV
-455 TDIKKAANKWLS
+455 KAASNKWLS

-473 SIVPAKKTS
+473 TIVPAAKTS
-482 VVKSSVDRSKGIPY
+482 VVESTIDRSKGIPY

-506 KIESAILDNG
+506 KIQSAVLNNG

-530 NLEVVFNKGWAIE
+530 QLEIVFNNGYAVE
-543 SLDKQGLV
+543 SEDELGLV

-556 MIDEGTAK
+556 MVDEGTKK
-564 YSSLEFAE
+564 YNSLEFAE
-572 AQEALGSGVSFG
+572 MQESLGSGIGFG
-584 SSIDTTYASMSSLKA
+584 SSIDTTYASMSSLKV
-599 NLEPTLDLLKEGL
+599 NLEKTLDLFKEGL
-612 LNPTFP
+612 LNPIFP
-618 QDELDKVQKRWLDSI
+618 QVELDKVKKRWLAGI
-633 DQQLNNPGSVAN
+633 DQELNSPASMAN
-645 RKIRSLVYGEGHPYA
+645 REIRTLVYGSGHPYA
-660 KESGSGIKDTVETFT
+660 KASSSGTKNTVETFT
-675 RNDLIEMHE
+675 REDLQAMYAKI
-684 MLTNPNDTT
+684 TNPNDAT

-700 NLEDAKSLLNKK
+700 SLADATNLLNKK
-712 FGTWVS
+712 F
-718 ADSNNSEINLYTV
+718 SNWKSSNKSTIKVNLFDV
-731 ADQTKPRVFLID
+731 EDQTSPRVFLID

-755 QLLPPTNSDDDILI
+755 QLLPPTNSNDDILI

-822 APAILEVLREYNEY
+822 APAILEILREYDEY
-836 INNSP
+836 INSSP
-841 ITEDELS
+841 INSDELS

-870 GMEDIV
+870 GIEDIV
-876 KYEREFNY
+876 KYNRDYDY

-892 NAIELNDVRA
+892 NSIKLEDVQS
-902 ATKKYLDTNK
+902 ATSKYLDTNK
-912 WTWVIVGDLSQ
+912 WTWVIVGDLNE
-923 IETPIRDLNIGTVE
+923 IEDPIRELNIGPLE
-937 VLNN
+937 IIKN

>member
-1 MIIILNRYSDFL
+1 MDLFK
-13 HLNIYFLKN
+13 F
-22 YLTTGVRMSFIK
+22 
-34 SKNILLVLV
+34 KNIFLILATVTI
-43 SLSVSFVHAYG
+43 SSIQAYG
-54 QPKLDVPDIEF
+54 QPELEVPDIEF
-65 DTFTLDNGLTVVVHE
+65 ETFTLDNGLTVVVHE

-94 VGSKNEKQGKTGF
+94 VGSKNEKPGKTGF

-170 HILNVIDQEKLDEQ
+170 HILNVIDQDKLDEQ

-209 AVFPEGHPYSW
+209 AVFPKGHPYSW

-259 LETAKA
+259 VETAKI
-265 KAEEY
+265 KVQEY
-270 FGDIPGGPPLS
+270 FGDIPGGPPLT

-315 DGTNDAQALELA
+315 DGTNEAQALDLA
-327 ASTLSGSKNSP
+327 SSTLAGSKNSP
-338 LYQELVYKTSLAS
+338 LYQELVYKTGLAS
-351 SVSAFYYGREIA
+351 GVSAFYYGREIA

-371 VASDQDPNEVE
+371 VASGQDPDEVE
-382 QVMDETLKK
+382 KVIDDTLEK
-391 YLQRGPDAKLLKNI
+391 YLQRGPDTKLLKNI
-405 KTSSVSSLTN
+405 KTSSISSLTN

-443 REQLNVYLNTST
+443 REQLSIYLNTSAL
-455 TDIKKAANKWLS
+455 DIKKAANKWLT

-482 VVKSSVDRSKGIPY
+482 VVKSQVDRSKGIPY

-506 KIESAILDNG
+506 KIQSAVLDNG

-530 NLEVVFNKGWAIE
+530 NIEVVFNKGWAIE
-543 SLDKQGLV
+543 SNEQQGLA

-556 MIDEGTAK
+556 MMDEGTKK
-564 YSSLEFAE
+564 YSSLDFAE
-572 AQEALGSGVSFG
+572 AQERLGSGIGYG
-584 SSIDTTYASMSSLKA
+584 SSIDTTYASLSSMKV
-599 NLEPTLDLLKEGL
+599 NLEATLDLFKEGL
-612 LNPTFP
+612 LNPIFP
-618 QDELDKVQKRWLDSI
+618 QAELDKVKKRWLDSI

-645 RKIRSLVYGEGHPYA
+645 RKIRGLVYGEGHPYA
-660 KESGSGIKDTVETFT
+660 KESSSGLKETVEQFT
-675 RNDLIEMHE
+675 REDLIKMHAL
-684 MLTNPNDTT
+684 LTNPSDST

-700 NLEDAKSLLNKK
+700 NLNEATELLNKK
-712 FGTWVS
+712 F
-718 ADSNNSEINLYTV
+718 NNWTSQASDINPIDLFTVEDQSE
-731 ADQTKPRVFLID
+731 PRVFLID

-783 LNMNLREDKSWSY
+783 INMNLREDKSWSY

-836 INNSP
+836 VNDSP
-841 ITEDELS
+841 ITADELS

-876 KYEREFNY
+876 KYNRDFDY

-892 NAIELNDVRA
+892 NAILLDDVRSA
-902 ATKKYLDTNK
+902 SKKYLDTNK
-912 WTWVIVGDLSQ
+912 WTWVIVGDLAQ
-923 IETPIRDLNIGTVE
+923 IESPVRELNIGKVE
-937 VLNN
+937 ILTN

>member
-1 MIIILNRYSDFL
+1 MKIAN
-13 HLNIYFLKN
+13 
-22 YLTTGVRMSFIK
+22 T
-34 SKNILLVLV
+34 KNILFVLITF
-43 SLSVSFVHAYG
+43 SVSTLFAYG
-54 QPKLDVPDIEF
+54 QTKLDVPDIEY
-65 DTFTLDNGLTVVVHE
+65 DTFTLNNGLTVVVHE

-86 VAVNIWYH
+86 VAVNVWYH
-94 VGSKNEKQGKTGF
+94 VGSKNEKVGKTGF

-135 TDQNGTTNSD
+135 TDQNGTTNND

-198 PYGQVWNAIGE
+198 PYGQVFNAIGK
-209 AVFPEGHPYSW
+209 AVFPKGHPYSW

-226 DDLNAATLD
+226 EDLNAATLD

-249 AVLALAGDID
+249 AVIALAGDID
-259 LETAKA
+259 LETAKI
-265 KAEEY
+265 KVQEY
-270 FGDIPGGPPLS
+270 FGDIQAGPPLT
-281 KPKKWIAKRSE
+281 KPKKWIAKRTE

-304 TRIYKVWNVAE
+304 TRIYKVWNVPE
-315 DGTNDAQALELA
+315 DGTAEAQALDLA
-327 ASTLSGSKNSP
+327 SSTLAGSKNSP
-338 LYQELVYKTSLAS
+338 LYQELVYKKGLATG
-351 SVSAFYYGREIA
+351 VSAFYYGREIA
-363 GLFVIVAT
+363 GLFIISAT
-371 VASDQDPNEVE
+371 VAPGQDVNEVE
-382 QVMDETLKK
+382 NVIDATLQK
-391 YLQRGPDAKLLKNI
+391 YLKTGPNSKLLKNT
-405 KTSSVSSLTN
+405 KTSTIAGLTN

-443 REQLNVYLNTST
+443 KKILAMYLDTST
-455 TDIKKAANKWLS
+455 NDVKKAANKWLS

-473 SIVPAKKTS
+473 TIVPAAKTS
-482 VVKSSVDRSKGIPY
+482 VVESLVDRSKGIPY

-506 KIESAILDNG
+506 TIKSAILENG

-530 NLEVVFNKGWAIE
+530 QLEIVFNNGYAIE
-543 SLDKQGLV
+543 SDNELGLV

-556 MIDEGTAK
+556 MVDEGTDK
-564 YSSLEFAE
+564 YNSLEFAE
-572 AQEALGSGVSFG
+572 MQESLGSGIGFG
-584 SSIDTTYASMSSLKA
+584 SSIDTTYASMSSLKV
-599 NLEPTLDLLKEGL
+599 NLEKTLDLFKEGL

-618 QDELDKVQKRWLDSI
+618 QVELDKVKKRWLAGI
-633 DQQLNNPGSVAN
+633 DQELNSPASMAN
-645 RKIRSLVYGEGHPYA
+645 RQIRTLVYGSGHPYA
-660 KESGSGIKDTVETFT
+660 KASSSGIKSTVENFT
-675 RNDLIEMHE
+675 REDLQGMYAK
-684 MLTNPNDTT
+684 LTNPNDAT

-700 NLEDAKSLLNKK
+700 SLADATELLNKK
-712 FGTWVS
+712 F
-718 ADSNNSEINLYTV
+718 SNWKSPDKAIVQVDLFNVN
-731 ADQTKPRVFLID
+731 DQASPRVFLID

-822 APAILEVLREYNEY
+822 APAITEILREYNEY
-836 INNSP
+836 INSSP
-841 ITEDELS
+841 INEEELS

-870 GMEDIV
+870 GIEDIV
-876 KYEREFNY
+876 KYNRDFDY

-892 NAIELNDVRA
+892 NSIKLEDVQS
-902 ATKKYLDTNK
+902 ATTKYLDTDK
-912 WTWVIVGDLSQ
+912 WTWVIVGDLNE
-923 IETPIRDLNIGTVE
+923 IENPVRDLNIGPVKVIE
-937 VLNN
+937 N

>member
-1 MIIILNRYSDFL
+1 MDLFK
-13 HLNIYFLKN
+13 F
-22 YLTTGVRMSFIK
+22 
-34 SKNILLVLV
+34 KNIFLILATVTIG
-43 SLSVSFVHAYG
+43 SIQAYG
-54 QPKLDVPDIEF
+54 QPELEVPDIEF
-65 DTFTLDNGLTVVVHE
+65 ETFTLDNGLTVVVHE

-94 VGSKNEKQGKTGF
+94 VGSKNEKPGKTGF

-170 HILNVIDQEKLDEQ
+170 HILNVIDQDKLDEQ

-209 AVFPEGHPYSW
+209 AVFPKGHPYSW

-259 LETAKA
+259 VETAKI
-265 KAEEY
+265 KVQEY
-270 FGDIPGGPPLS
+270 FGDIPGGPPLT

-315 DGTNDAQALELA
+315 DGTNEAQALDLA
-327 ASTLSGSKNSP
+327 SSTLAGSKNSP
-338 LYQELVYKTSLAS
+338 LYQELVYKTGLAS
-351 SVSAFYYGREIA
+351 GVSAFYYGREIA

-371 VASDQDPNEVE
+371 VASGQDPDEVE
-382 QVMDETLKK
+382 KVIDDTLEK
-391 YLQRGPDAKLLKNI
+391 YLQRGPDTKLLKNI
-405 KTSSVSSLTN
+405 KTSSISSLTN

-443 REQLNVYLNTST
+443 REQLSIYLNTSAV
-455 TDIKKAANKWLS
+455 DIKKAANKWLT

-482 VVKSSVDRSKGIPY
+482 VVKSQVDRTKGIPY

-506 KIESAILDNG
+506 KIQSAVLDNG

-543 SLDKQGLV
+543 SNEQQGLA

-556 MIDEGTAK
+556 MMDEGTKK
-564 YSSLEFAE
+564 YSSLDFAE
-572 AQEALGSGVSFG
+572 AQERLGSGIGYG
-584 SSIDTTYASMSSLKA
+584 SSIDTTYASLSSMKV
-599 NLEPTLDLLKEGL
+599 NLEATLDLFKEGL
-612 LNPTFP
+612 LNPIFP
-618 QDELDKVQKRWLDSI
+618 QAELDKVKKRWLDSI

-645 RKIRSLVYGEGHPYA
+645 RKIRGLVYGEGHPYA
-660 KESGSGIKDTVETFT
+660 KESSSGLKETVEQFT
-675 RNDLIEMHE
+675 REDLIQMHSL
-684 MLTNPNDTT
+684 LTNPSDST

-700 NLEDAKSLLNKK
+700 SINEATELLNKK
-712 FGTWVS
+712 FNDWTSQASDINPIDLFTVE
-718 ADSNNSEINLYTV
+718 DQSE
-731 ADQTKPRVFLID
+731 PRVFLID

-783 LNMNLREDKSWSY
+783 INMNLREDKSWSY

-822 APAILEVLREYNEY
+822 APAILEVLREYNQY
-836 INNSP
+836 VNDSP
-841 ITEDELS
+841 ITADELS

-876 KYEREFNY
+876 KYNRDFDY

-892 NAIELNDVRA
+892 NAILLEDVRSA
-902 ATKKYLDTNK
+902 SKKYLDTNK
-912 WTWVIVGDLSQ
+912 WTWVIVGDLAQ
-923 IETPIRDLNIGTVE
+923 IESPVRELNIGKVKILT
-937 VLNN
+937 N

>member
-1 MIIILNRYSDFL
+1 MSI
-13 HLNIYFLKN
+13 KN
-22 YLTTGVRMSFIK
+22 T
-34 SKNILLVLV
+34 KNILFLLITF
-43 SLSVSFVHAYG
+43 SIGTSFAYG
-54 QPKLDVPDIEF
+54 QAELEVPDIKY
-65 DTFTLDNGLTVVVHE
+65 DTFTLENGLTVVVHE

-86 VAVNIWYH
+86 VAVNVWYH
-94 VGSKNEKQGKTGF
+94 VGSKNEKVGKTGF

-122 NAEYFE
+122 NNEYFE

-170 HILNVIDQEKLDEQ
+170 HILDVIDEDKLNEQ
-184 RGVVQNEKRQGENQ
+184 RGVVQNEKRQGENS
-198 PYGQVWNAIGE
+198 PYGKAFNSINTGA
-209 AVFPEGHPYSW
+209 FPIGHPYSW

-226 DDLNAATLD
+226 EDLNAATLD

-259 LETAKA
+259 LETAKI
-265 KAEEY
+265 KVQEY
-270 FGDIPGGPPLS
+270 FGDIQGGPPLT
-281 KPKKWIAKRSE
+281 KPKKWIAKRTE
-292 QTREVM
+292 QTREIM

-304 TRIYKVWNVAE
+304 TRIYKVWNVPE
-315 DGTNDAQALELA
+315 DGTPEAQALDLA
-327 ASTLSGSKNSP
+327 ASTLAGSKNSP
-338 LYQELVYKTSLAS
+338 LYQELVYKTGLATS
-351 SVSAFYYGREIA
+351 ASAFYYGREIA
-363 GLFVIVAT
+363 GLFIISAT
-371 VASDQDPNEVE
+371 VAPNQDAAKVESIIDSTLEKFLKTGPN
-382 QVMDETLKK
+382 
-391 YLQRGPDAKLLKNI
+391 AKLLKNT
-405 KTSSVSSLTN
+405 KTSTIAGLTN

-443 REQLNVYLNTST
+443 RNILEMYLDTSA
-455 TDIKKAANKWLS
+455 KEVKQAANKWLS

-473 SIVPAKKTS
+473 SIVPAAKTS
-482 VVKSSVDRSKGIPY
+482 VVKSKVDRTKGIPY

-506 KIESAILDNG
+506 KIQSTVLDNG

-530 NLEVVFNKGWAIE
+530 QLEIVFNNGYAVE
-543 SLDKQGLV
+543 SNDELGLV

-556 MIDEGTAK
+556 MVDEGTKK
-564 YSSLEFAE
+564 YDSLEFAE
-572 AQEALGSGVSFG
+572 MQESLGSGIGFG
-584 SSIDTTYASMSSLKA
+584 SSIDTTYASMSSLKV
-599 NLEPTLDLLKEGL
+599 NLEQTLDLFKEGL

-618 QDELDKVQKRWLDSI
+618 QVELDKVKKRWLAGI
-633 DQQLNNPGSVAN
+633 DQELNSPASMAN
-645 RKIRSLVYGEGHPYA
+645 REIRTLVYGSGHPYA
-660 KESGSGIKDTVETFT
+660 KASSSGIKSTVEAFK
-675 RNDLIEMHE
+675 REDLIDMYSK
-684 MLTNPNDTT
+684 LTNPNDAT
-693 FIVTGDI
+693 FIITGDI
-700 NLEDAKSLLNKK
+700 SLDEATQLLNNK
-712 FGTWVS
+712 FTDWTSLNETS
-718 ADSNNSEINLYTV
+718 AKVDLFNVE
-731 ADQTKPRVFLID
+731 DQASPRVFLID

-822 APAILEVLREYNEY
+822 APAILEILREYDEY
-836 INNSP
+836 INTTP
-841 ITEDELS
+841 INADELS

-862 ETLGALLG
+862 ETLSALLG
-870 GMEDIV
+870 GIEDIV
-876 KYEREFNY
+876 KYNRDFNY

-892 NAIELNDVRA
+892 NSIKLEDVRLA
-902 ATKKYLDTNK
+902 STKYLDTNK
-912 WTWVIVGDLSQ
+912 WTWVIVGDLKE
-923 IETPIRDLNIGTVE
+923 IEGPIRELNIGNLE
-937 VLNN
+937 IISN

>member
-1 MIIILNRYSDFL
+1 MDLFK
-13 HLNIYFLKN
+13 F
-22 YLTTGVRMSFIK
+22 
-34 SKNILLVLV
+34 KNIFLILVTV
-43 SLSVSFVHAYG
+43 TISSIQAYG
-54 QPKLDVPDIEF
+54 QPELEVPDIEF
-65 DTFTLDNGLTVVVHE
+65 ETFTLDNGLTVVVHE

-94 VGSKNEKQGKTGF
+94 VGSKNEKPGKTGF

-170 HILNVIDQEKLDEQ
+170 HILNVIDQDKLDEQ

-209 AVFPEGHPYSW
+209 AVFPKGHPYSW

-259 LETAKA
+259 VETAKI
-265 KAEEY
+265 KVQEY
-270 FGDIPGGPPLS
+270 FGDIPGGPPLT

-315 DGTNDAQALELA
+315 DGTNEAQALDLA
-327 ASTLSGSKNSP
+327 SSTLAGSKNSP
-338 LYQELVYKTSLAS
+338 LYQELVYKTGLAS
-351 SVSAFYYGREIA
+351 GVSAFYYGREIA

-371 VASDQDPNEVE
+371 VASGQDPDEVE
-382 QVMDETLKK
+382 KVIDDTLEK
-391 YLQRGPDAKLLKNI
+391 YLQRGPDTKLLKNI
-405 KTSSVSSLTN
+405 KTSSISSLTN

-443 REQLNVYLNTST
+443 REQLSIYLNTSAV
-455 TDIKKAANKWLS
+455 DIKKAANKWLT

-482 VVKSSVDRSKGIPY
+482 VVKSQVDRSKGIPY

-506 KIESAILDNG
+506 KIQSAVLDNG

-543 SLDKQGLV
+543 SNEQQGLA

-556 MIDEGTAK
+556 MMDEGTKK
-564 YSSLEFAE
+564 YSSLDFAE
-572 AQEALGSGVSFG
+572 AQERLGSGIGYG
-584 SSIDTTYASMSSLKA
+584 SSIDTTYASLSSMKV
-599 NLEPTLDLLKEGL
+599 NLEATLDLFKEGL
-612 LNPTFP
+612 LNPIFP
-618 QDELDKVQKRWLDSI
+618 QAELDKVKKRWLDSI

-645 RKIRSLVYGEGHPYA
+645 RKIRGLVYGEGHPYA
-660 KESGSGIKDTVETFT
+660 KESSSGLKETVEQFT
-675 RNDLIEMHE
+675 REDLIKMHAL
-684 MLTNPNDTT
+684 LTNPSDST

-700 NLEDAKSLLNKK
+700 NLNEATELLNKK
-712 FGTWVS
+712 F
-718 ADSNNSEINLYTV
+718 NNWTSQASDINPIDLFTVEDQSE
-731 ADQTKPRVFLID
+731 PRVFLID

-783 LNMNLREDKSWSY
+783 INMNLREDKSWSY

-836 INNSP
+836 VNDSP
-841 ITEDELS
+841 ITADELS

-876 KYEREFNY
+876 KYNRDFDY

-892 NAIELNDVRA
+892 NAILLEDVRSA
-902 ATKKYLDTNK
+902 SKKYLDTNK
-912 WTWVIVGDLSQ
+912 WTWVIVGDLAQ
-923 IETPIRDLNIGTVE
+923 IEIPVRELNIGKVE
-937 VLNN
+937 ILTN

>member
-1 MIIILNRYSDFL
+1 MKIAN
-13 HLNIYFLKN
+13 
-22 YLTTGVRMSFIK
+22 T
-34 SKNILLVLV
+34 KNILFVLITF
-43 SLSVSFVHAYG
+43 SVSTLFAYG
-54 QPKLDVPDIEF
+54 QTKLDVPDIEY
-65 DTFTLDNGLTVVVHE
+65 DTFTLNNGLTVVVHE

-86 VAVNIWYH
+86 VAVNVWYH
-94 VGSKNEKQGKTGF
+94 VGSKNEKVGKTGF

-135 TDQNGTTNSD
+135 TDQNGTTNND

-198 PYGQVWNAIGE
+198 PYGQVFNAIGK
-209 AVFPEGHPYSW
+209 AVFPKGHPYSW

-226 DDLNAATLD
+226 EDLNAATLD

-249 AVLALAGDID
+249 AVIALAGDID
-259 LETAKA
+259 LETAKI
-265 KAEEY
+265 KVQEY
-270 FGDIPGGPPLS
+270 FGDIQAGPPLT
-281 KPKKWIAKRSE
+281 KPKKWIAKRTE

-304 TRIYKVWNVAE
+304 TRIYKVWNVPE
-315 DGTNDAQALELA
+315 DGTAEAQALDLA
-327 ASTLSGSKNSP
+327 SSTLAGSKNSP
-338 LYQELVYKTSLAS
+338 LYQELVYKTGLATG
-351 SVSAFYYGREIA
+351 VSAFYYGREIA
-363 GLFVIVAT
+363 GLFIISAT
-371 VASDQDPNEVE
+371 VAPGQDVNEVE
-382 QVMDETLKK
+382 NVIDATLQK
-391 YLQRGPDAKLLKNI
+391 YLKTGPNSKLLKNT
-405 KTSSVSSLTN
+405 KTSTIAGLTN

-443 REQLNVYLNTST
+443 KKILAMYLDTSSN
-455 TDIKKAANKWLS
+455 DVKKAANKWLS

-473 SIVPAKKTS
+473 TIVPAAKTS
-482 VVKSSVDRSKGIPY
+482 VVESLVDRSKGIPY

-506 KIESAILDNG
+506 TIKSAILENG

-530 NLEVVFNKGWAIE
+530 QLEIVFNNGYAIE
-543 SLDKQGLV
+543 SDNELGLV

-556 MIDEGTAK
+556 MVDEGTDK
-564 YSSLEFAE
+564 YNSLEFAE
-572 AQEALGSGVSFG
+572 MQESLGSGIGFG
-584 SSIDTTYASMSSLKA
+584 SSIDTTYASMSSLKV
-599 NLEPTLDLLKEGL
+599 NLEKTLDLFKEGL

-618 QDELDKVQKRWLDSI
+618 QVELDKVKKRWLAGI
-633 DQQLNNPGSVAN
+633 DQELNSPASMAN
-645 RKIRSLVYGEGHPYA
+645 REIRTLVYGSGHPYA
-660 KESGSGIKDTVETFT
+660 KASSSGVKNTVENFT
-675 RNDLIEMHE
+675 REDLQGMYAK
-684 MLTNPNDTT
+684 LTNPNDAT

-700 NLEDAKSLLNKK
+700 SLADATELLNKK
-712 FGTWVS
+712 F
-718 ADSNNSEINLYTV
+718 SNWKSPDKAIAQVDLFNVN
-731 ADQTKPRVFLID
+731 DQSSPRIFLID

-822 APAILEVLREYNEY
+822 APAITEILREYNEY
-836 INNSP
+836 INSSP
-841 ITEDELS
+841 INEEELS

-870 GMEDIV
+870 GIEDIV
-876 KYEREFNY
+876 KYNRDFDY

-892 NAIELNDVRA
+892 NSIKLEDVQS
-902 ATKKYLDTNK
+902 ATTKYLDTNK
-912 WTWVIVGDLSQ
+912 WTWVIVGDLNE
-923 IETPIRDLNIGTVE
+923 IENPVRDLNIGPVKVIE
-937 VLNN
+937 N

>member
-1 MIIILNRYSDFL
+1 MKIAN
-13 HLNIYFLKN
+13 
-22 YLTTGVRMSFIK
+22 T
-34 SKNILLVLV
+34 KNILFVLITF
-43 SLSVSFVHAYG
+43 SVSTLFAYG
-54 QPKLDVPDIEF
+54 QTKLDVPDIEY
-65 DTFTLDNGLTVVVHE
+65 DTFTLNNGLTVVVHE

-86 VAVNIWYH
+86 VAVNVWYH
-94 VGSKNEKQGKTGF
+94 VGSKNEKVGKTGF

-135 TDQNGTTNSD
+135 TDQNGTTNND

-198 PYGQVWNAIGE
+198 PYGQVFNAIGK
-209 AVFPEGHPYSW
+209 AVFPKGHPYSW

-226 DDLNAATLD
+226 EDLNAATLD

-249 AVLALAGDID
+249 AVIALAGDID
-259 LETAKA
+259 LETAKI
-265 KAEEY
+265 KVQEY
-270 FGDIPGGPPLS
+270 FGDIQAGPPLT
-281 KPKKWIAKRSE
+281 KPKKWIAKRTE

-304 TRIYKVWNVAE
+304 TRIYKVWNVPE
-315 DGTNDAQALELA
+315 DGTAEAQALDLA
-327 ASTLSGSKNSP
+327 SSTLAGSKNSP
-338 LYQELVYKTSLAS
+338 LYQELVYKKGLATG
-351 SVSAFYYGREIA
+351 VSAFYYGREIA
-363 GLFVIVAT
+363 GLFIISAT
-371 VASDQDPNEVE
+371 VAPGQDVNEVE
-382 QVMDETLKK
+382 NVIDATLQK
-391 YLQRGPDAKLLKNI
+391 YLKTGPNSKLLKNT
-405 KTSSVSSLTN
+405 KTSTIAGLTN

-443 REQLNVYLNTST
+443 KKILAMYLDTSAS
-455 TDIKKAANKWLS
+455 DVKKAANKWLS

-473 SIVPAKKTS
+473 TIVPAAKTS
-482 VVKSSVDRSKGIPY
+482 VVKSLVDRSKGIPY

-506 KIESAILDNG
+506 TIQSAILENG
-516 SKLVLAERNDLPLV
+516 TKLVLAERNDLPLV
-530 NLEVVFNKGWAIE
+530 QLEIVFNNGYAIE
-543 SLDKQGLV
+543 SDNELGLV

-556 MIDEGTAK
+556 MVDEGTDK
-564 YSSLEFAE
+564 YNSLEFAE
-572 AQEALGSGVSFG
+572 MQESLGSGIGFG
-584 SSIDTTYASMSSLKA
+584 SSIDTTYASMSSLKV
-599 NLEPTLDLLKEGL
+599 NLEKTLDLFKEGL

-618 QDELDKVQKRWLDSI
+618 QVELDKVKKRWLAGI
-633 DQQLNNPGSVAN
+633 DQELNSPASMAN
-645 RKIRSLVYGEGHPYA
+645 REIRTLVYGSGHPYA
-660 KESGSGIKDTVETFT
+660 KSSSSGIKSTVENFT
-675 RNDLIEMHE
+675 REDLQGMYAK
-684 MLTNPNDTT
+684 LTNPNDAT

-700 NLEDAKSLLNKK
+700 SLADATELLNKK
-712 FGTWVS
+712 F
-718 ADSNNSEINLYTV
+718 SNWKSPDKAIVQVDLFNVN
-731 ADQTKPRVFLID
+731 DQASPRVFLID

-822 APAILEVLREYNEY
+822 APAIIEILREYNEY
-836 INNSP
+836 INSSP
-841 ITEDELS
+841 INEEELS

-870 GMEDIV
+870 GIEDIV
-876 KYEREFNY
+876 KYNRDFDY

-892 NAIELNDVRA
+892 NSIKLEDVQS
-902 ATKKYLDTNK
+902 ATTKYLDTNK
-912 WTWVIVGDLSQ
+912 WTWVIVGDLNE
-923 IETPIRDLNIGTVE
+923 IENPVRDLNIGPVKIIE
-937 VLNN
+937 N